1 MKTNKTIVGFSIVL
15 ALACL
20 FQLSFTWKAQGFEKE
35 AKAFAAKA
43 AEKGG
48 DSKEAYRRY
57 IDSLGNQEIYSVGI
71 AGFTYFECKQREINL
86 GLDLRGG
93 MNVILEVDKGAVV
106 KVLSNDS
113 KDRDLNRA
121 IDEANVAVR
130 DNGADF
136 IDAFVASF
144 KKNSP
149 SRNMAN
155 LFAKGN
161 KGVIQSNSSEGE
173 VVSYLKTETSSAVDR
188 VYEVVEKRINQ
199 SNVTQPTIQKI
210 DGGRI
215 SVELPG
221 VDNPRRMEELVEKSA
236 KLEFYEVYG
245 NDGQRRDGTR
255 ILNALYKA
263 SKMAAVDVP
272 VADTSTTD
280 STSTAVTAAS
290 NPVAAAPAVPNAV
303 NQGTSS
309 AAPAVADSPKVA
321 ENKKKEGKKDEAN
334 GSPLA
339 KVLKP
344 FGNDGP
350 GSSVAVVKKA
360 DRALLAKMLLDE
372 RYAAVLRL
380 ENAKVAYSAKPRDY
394 NADGKEAINSDEYFV
409 YFLKLDRD
417 GNAALSAEEDNII
430 SDARVNTSPTGEL
443 EVSMEMTSKAGTQWA
458 QVTGR
463 NIGKYI
469 AVVLDERVYSAPVV
483 NQKISGGNSQITGNF
498 DIREANDL
506 ANVLK
511 AGKLPAP
518 AKIVAS
524 EQVGASLGQDSIDR
538 GLNSLLFGF
547 ITTILFMV
555 LYYSRAGW
563 MAIVAVLGNVF
574 LIMGVL
580 ASMGAALTLPG
591 MAGII
596 LTVGMAVDANV
607 LIYERIKD
615 ELANG
620 KGIKTAIADGFKH
633 ALSAIV
639 DSNIT
644 TLLAGFILTF
654 AGAGPAYGF
663 AIILVI
669 GIFSSMF
676 TALFITRL
684 LLDRRAD
691 KGLEISFDAPW
702 NKNFLKNSNIDFVSN
717 RKKYYMISGFV
728 ILMGVVAFVMKG
740 GINTGI
746 DFKGGYSY
754 VVQFDASKKYQTED
768 IKVALDNALK
778 GSSNEVKTFGN
789 QGQFRLVTTYMIDAQ
804 GQEGRDSVRTAVLG
818 ALKGFKLAEGDPILS
833 SSKVGAA
840 IATSTRDKSAFL
852 VILTVVGIFLYI
864 VFRFRSVAYGMGA
877 TVALIHDVLVV
888 LSFFAILDGVVPF
901 PTDFDQN
908 LIAALLTLLGY
919 SINDTV
925 IVFDRI
931 REFLSSRR
939 VDRNDESL
947 INTAINDTLSRT
959 IITSATVFVVVLIL
973 FLFGGDALKGF
984 SLALLIGVIVGT
996 YSSICIATPIVV
1008 DFSSKKKQN
1017 Q

>member
-35 AKAFAAKA
+35 AKAFAAKVA
-43 AEKGG
+43 DKGG

-57 IDSLGNQEIYSVGI
+57 IDSLGNEEIYNVGL
-71 AGFTYFECKQREINL
+71 AGYTYFECKQREVNL

-106 KVLSNDS
+106 RVLSNDT
-113 KDRDLNRA
+113 KDKDLARA
-121 IDEANVAVR
+121 INEANTDVR
-130 DNGADF
+130 DKGSDF
-136 IDAFVASF
+136 VDAFVANF
-144 KKNSP
+144 KKNNP
-149 SRNMAN
+149 NRNLAN
-155 LFAKGN
+155 LFIKGN
-161 KGVIQSNSSEGE
+161 KSAIQSNSSEAE
-173 VVSYLKTETSSAVDR
+173 VVNFLRTETSSAVDR

-263 SKMAAVDVP
+263 SKMAPLAPKADAV
-272 VADTSTTD
+272 D
-280 STSTAVTAAS
+280 STSADSTAIAVATTPSPAAVAPATPADG
-290 NPVAAAPAVPNAV
+290 PVAV
-303 NQGTSS
+303 
-309 AAPAVADSPKVA
+309 DSPKVA
-321 ENKKKEGKKDEAN
+321 STDAKDKKDKKDEAN

-339 KVLKP
+339 KILRS

-350 GSSVAVVKKA
+350 GSAVAVVKKA
-360 DRALLAKMLLDE
+360 DRAMLTKMLEDE
-372 RYAAVLRL
+372 RFAAVLRL
-380 ENAKVAYSAKPRDY
+380 ESAKVAFSAKPRDY
-394 NADGKEAINSDEYFV
+394 EADGKEAVNSDEYFV

-417 GNAALSAEEDNII
+417 GNAALSAEEENII

-443 EVSMEMTSKAGTQWA
+443 EVSMEMTAKAGTQWA

-469 AVVLDERVYSAPVV
+469 AVVLDDRVYSAPVV

-524 EQVGASLGQDSIDR
+524 EQVGASLGQESITN

-547 ITTILFMV
+547 IATILFMI

-580 ASMGAALTLPG
+580 ASLGAALTLPG

-615 ELANG
+615 ELEIG
-620 KGIKTAIADGFKH
+620 KSLKSAIADGFKH
-633 ALSAIV
+633 ALSAII

-663 AIILVI
+663 AVILVI

-691 KGLEISFDAPW
+691 KGLEIKFDAPW
-702 NKNFLKNSNIDFVSN
+702 NKGFMKNSNIDFVAN
-717 RKKYYMISGFV
+717 RKKYYMVSALV
-728 ILMGVVAFVMKG
+728 IVAGIAAFVMKG
-740 GINTGI
+740 GISTGI
-746 DFKGGYSY
+746 DFKGGHAY
-754 VVQFDASKKYQTED
+754 VIQFDADKNYQTEA
-768 IKVALDNALK
+768 IKTALDNNLK
-778 GSSNEVKTFGN
+778 ESSNEVKTFGSK
-789 QGQFRLVTTYMIDAQ
+789 GQFRIVTTYMIDAE
-804 GQEGRDSVRTAVLG
+804 GQEARDSVRADVLG
-818 ALKGFKLAEGDPILS
+818 ALKGFEMTGEDPVLS
-833 SSKVGAA
+833 TSKVGAA

-877 TVALIHDVLVV
+877 TIALIHDVLVV
-888 LSFFAILDGVVPF
+888 LSMFAILDGVVPF
-901 PTDFDQN
+901 PTDFDQH

-931 REFLSSRR
+931 REFLTNNKGERSDAR
-939 VDRNDESL
+939 L
-947 INTAINDTLSRT
+947 INMAINSTLSRT
-959 IITSATVFVVVLIL
+959 IITAATVFMVVLIL

-984 SLALLIGVIVGT
+984 SLALLIGVVVGT

-1008 DFSSKKKQN
+1008 DFSSKKKQS
-1017 Q
+1017 

>member
-48 DSKEAYRRY
+48 DNKEAYRRY

-136 IDAFVASF
+136 VDAFVASF

-161 KGVIQSNSSEGE
+161 KGVIQSNSTEGE
-173 VVSYLKTETSSAVDR
+173 VLSYLKTETTSAVDR

-263 SKMAAVDVP
+263 SKMSAAPVTEVP
-272 VADTSTTD
+272 D
-280 STSTAVTAAS
+280 SAS
-290 NPVAAAPAVPNAV
+290 MDSGVVNAAAAPVA
-303 NQGTSS
+303 S
-309 AAPAVADSPKVA
+309 ATPATTTTAAVADSPKVA
-321 ENKKKEGKKDEAN
+321 DNKKKDDKKNEAN

-339 KVLKP
+339 KVLKS

-350 GSSVAVVKKA
+350 GSAIAVVKKA
-360 DRALLAKMLLDE
+360 DRAVLGKMFEDE
-372 RYAAVLRL
+372 RYAAVLRI
-380 ENAKVAYSAKPRDY
+380 ENAKVAYSAKPRDF
-394 NADGKEAINSDEYFV
+394 NADGKEAVNSDEYFV

-417 GNAALSAEEDNII
+417 GNAALSAEDDNII

-615 ELANG
+615 ELAAG
-620 KGIKTAIADGFKH
+620 KGMKTAIADGFKH
-633 ALSAIV
+633 AMSAIV

-702 NKNFLKNSNIDFVSN
+702 NKSFLKNSNIDFVSN
-717 RKKYYMISGFV
+717 RKKYYMASGFV
-728 ILMGVVAFVMKG
+728 ILVGLIAFISKG

-768 IKVALDNALK
+768 IKVALDNAMK

-804 GQEGRDSVRTAVLG
+804 GQEGRDSVRTAVLT
-818 ALKGFKLAEGDPILS
+818 ALKGFKLADGDPILS

-931 REFLSSRR
+931 REFLSSKR
-939 VDRNDESL
+939 VDRNDEAL

-984 SLALLIGVIVGT
+984 SLALLIGVVVGT

-1008 DFSSKKKQN
+1008 DFSSKKKQI

>member
-35 AKAFAAKA
+35 AKAFAAKVA
-43 AEKGG
+43 DKGG

-57 IDSLGNQEIYSVGI
+57 IDSLGNEEIYSVGL
-71 AGFTYFECKQREINL
+71 AGYTYFECKQREVNL

-106 KVLSNDS
+106 RVLSNDT
-113 KDRDLNRA
+113 KDKDLARA
-121 IDEANVAVR
+121 IEQANTDVR
-130 DNGADF
+130 DKGSDF
-136 IDAFVASF
+136 VDAFVANF
-144 KKNSP
+144 KKNNP
-149 SRNMAN
+149 NRNLAN
-155 LFAKGN
+155 LFIKGN
-161 KGVIQSNSSEGE
+161 KSAIQSNSSEAE
-173 VVSYLKTETSSAVDR
+173 VVNFLRTETSSAVDR

-263 SKMAAVDVP
+263 SKMAPLAPKADAV
-272 VADTSTTD
+272 D
-280 STSTAVTAAS
+280 STSADSTAIAVATTPSPAAVTPATPADG
-290 NPVAAAPAVPNAV
+290 PVAV
-303 NQGTSS
+303 
-309 AAPAVADSPKVA
+309 DSPKVA
-321 ENKKKEGKKDEAN
+321 STDAKDKKDKKDEAN

-339 KVLKP
+339 KILRS

-350 GSSVAVVKKA
+350 GSAVAVVKKA
-360 DRALLAKMLLDE
+360 DRAMLTKMLEDE
-372 RYAAVLRL
+372 RFAAVLRL
-380 ENAKVAYSAKPRDY
+380 ESAKVAFSAKPRDY
-394 NADGKEAINSDEYFV
+394 EADGKEAVNSDEYFV

-417 GNAALSAEEDNII
+417 GNAALSAEEENII

-443 EVSMEMTSKAGTQWA
+443 EVSMEMTAKAGTQWA

-469 AVVLDERVYSAPVV
+469 AVVLDDRVYSAPVV

-524 EQVGASLGQDSIDR
+524 EQVGASLGQESITN

-547 ITTILFMV
+547 IATILFMI

-580 ASMGAALTLPG
+580 ASLGAALTLPG

-615 ELANG
+615 ELENG
-620 KGIKTAIADGFKH
+620 KSLKSAIADGFKH
-633 ALSAIV
+633 ALSAII

-663 AIILVI
+663 AVILVI

-691 KGLEISFDAPW
+691 KGLEIKFDAPW
-702 NKNFLKNSNIDFVSN
+702 NKGFMKNSNIDFVAN
-717 RKKYYMISGFV
+717 RKKYYMVSALV
-728 ILMGVVAFVMKG
+728 IVAGIAAFVMKG
-740 GINTGI
+740 GISTGI
-746 DFKGGYSY
+746 DFKGGHAY
-754 VVQFDASKKYQTED
+754 VIQFDADKNYQTEA
-768 IKVALDNALK
+768 IKTALDNNLK
-778 GSSNEVKTFGN
+778 ESSNEVKTFGSK
-789 QGQFRLVTTYMIDAQ
+789 GQFRIVTTYMIDAE
-804 GQEGRDSVRTAVLG
+804 GQEARDSVRADVLG
-818 ALKGFKLAEGDPILS
+818 ALKGFEMTGEDPVLS
-833 SSKVGAA
+833 TSKVGAA

-877 TVALIHDVLVV
+877 TIALIHDVLVV
-888 LSFFAILDGVVPF
+888 LSMFAILDGVVPF
-901 PTDFDQN
+901 PTDFDQH

-931 REFLSSRR
+931 REFLTNNKGERSDAR
-939 VDRNDESL
+939 L
-947 INTAINDTLSRT
+947 INLAINDTLSRT

-984 SLALLIGVIVGT
+984 SLALLIGVVVGT

-1008 DFSSKKKQN
+1008 DFSTKKKQS
-1017 Q
+1017 

>member
-48 DSKEAYRRY
+48 DNKEAYRRY

-136 IDAFVASF
+136 VDAFVASF

-173 VVSYLKTETSSAVDR
+173 VLNYLKTETTSAVDR

-263 SKMAAVDVP
+263 SKMSAAPVTEVP
-272 VADTSTTD
+272 D
-280 STSTAVTAAS
+280 SAS
-290 NPVAAAPAVPNAV
+290 MDSGIVNAAAPVA
-303 NQGTSS
+303 S
-309 AAPAVADSPKVA
+309 ATPATTATAAVADSPKVA
-321 ENKKKEGKKDEAN
+321 DNKKKDDKKNEAN

-339 KVLKP
+339 KLLKS

-350 GSSVAVVKKA
+350 GSAIAVVKKA
-360 DRALLAKMLLDE
+360 DRAVLGKMLEDE
-372 RYAAVLRL
+372 RYAAVLRI
-380 ENAKVAYSAKPRDY
+380 ENAKVAYSAKPRDF
-394 NADGKEAINSDEYFV
+394 NADGKEAVNSDEYFV

-417 GNAALSAEEDNII
+417 GNAALSAEDDNII

-615 ELANG
+615 ELAAG
-620 KGIKTAIADGFKH
+620 KGMKTAIADGFKH
-633 ALSAIV
+633 AMSAIV

-702 NKNFLKNSNIDFVSN
+702 NKSFLKNSNIDFVSN
-717 RKKYYMISGFV
+717 RKKYYMASGFV
-728 ILMGVVAFVMKG
+728 ILVGLIAFISKG

-768 IKVALDNALK
+768 IKVALDNAMK

-804 GQEGRDSVRTAVLG
+804 GQEGRDSVRTAVLT
-818 ALKGFKLAEGDPILS
+818 ALKGFKLADGDPILS

-931 REFLSSRR
+931 REFLTSKR
-939 VDRNDESL
+939 VDRNDEAL

-984 SLALLIGVIVGT
+984 SLALLIGVVVGT

-1008 DFSSKKKQN
+1008 DFSSKKKQI

>member
-48 DSKEAYRRY
+48 DNKEAYRRY

-136 IDAFVASF
+136 VDAFVASF

-161 KGVIQSNSSEGE
+161 KGVIQSNSTEGE
-173 VVSYLKTETSSAVDR
+173 VLTYLKTETTSAVDR

-263 SKMAAVDVP
+263 SKMSAAPVTEVP
-272 VADTSTTD
+272 D
-280 STSTAVTAAS
+280 SAS
-290 NPVAAAPAVPNAV
+290 MDSGVVNAAAAPVA
-303 NQGTSS
+303 S
-309 AAPAVADSPKVA
+309 ATPATTTTAAVADSPKVA
-321 ENKKKEGKKDEAN
+321 DNKKKDDKKNEAN

-339 KVLKP
+339 KLLKS

-350 GSSVAVVKKA
+350 GSAIAVVKKA
-360 DRALLAKMLLDE
+360 DRAVLGKMLEDE
-372 RYAAVLRL
+372 RYAAVLRI
-380 ENAKVAYSAKPRDY
+380 ENAKVAYSAKPRDF
-394 NADGKEAINSDEYFV
+394 NADGKEAVNSDEYFV

-417 GNAALSAEEDNII
+417 GNAALSAEDDNII

-538 GLNSLLFGF
+538 GLNSLLLGF

-615 ELANG
+615 ELAAG
-620 KGIKTAIADGFKH
+620 KGMKTAIADGFKH
-633 ALSAIV
+633 AMSAIV

-691 KGLEISFDAPW
+691 KGLDISFDAPW
-702 NKNFLKNSNIDFVSN
+702 NKSFLKNSNIDFVSN
-717 RKKYYMISGFV
+717 RKKYYMASGFI
-728 ILMGVVAFVMKG
+728 ILVGLIAFISKG

-768 IKVALDNALK
+768 IKVALDNAMK

-789 QGQFRLVTTYMIDAQ
+789 QGQFRLVTTYMIEAE
-804 GQEGRDSVRTAVLG
+804 GQEGRDSVRTAVLT
-818 ALKGFKLAEGDPILS
+818 ALKGFKLADGDPILS

-864 VFRFRSVAYGMGA
+864 VFRFRSIAYGMGA

-931 REFLSSRR
+931 REFLTSKR
-939 VDRNDESL
+939 VDRNDEAL

-984 SLALLIGVIVGT
+984 SLALLIGVVVGT

-1008 DFSSKKKQN
+1008 DFSSKKKQI

>member
-48 DSKEAYRRY
+48 DNKEAYRRY

-130 DNGADF
+130 DKGADF
-136 IDAFVASF
+136 VDAFVASF

-173 VVSYLKTETSSAVDR
+173 VISYLKTETTSAVDR

-263 SKMAAVDVP
+263 SKMSAADVV
-272 VADTSTTD
+272 VAQD
-280 STSTAVTAAS
+280 TAVNDTAAATS
-290 NPVAAAPAVPNAV
+290 MAAPATAV
-303 NQGTSS
+303 ATNP
-309 AAPAVADSPKVA
+309 AAAATTVADSPKVA
-321 ENKKKEGKKDEAN
+321 DSKKKESKKDEAN

-339 KVLKP
+339 KVLKS

-350 GSSVAVVKKA
+350 GSAVAVVKKA

-380 ENAKVAYSAKPRDY
+380 ENAKVAYSAKPRDF
-394 NADGKEAINSDEYFV
+394 NADGKEAVNSDEFFV

-417 GNAALSAEEDNII
+417 GNAALSAEDDNII

-518 AKIVAS
+518 ARIVAS

-615 ELANG
+615 ELAAG
-620 KGIKTAIADGFKH
+620 KGMKTAIADGFKN
-633 ALSAIV
+633 AMSAIV

-702 NKNFLKNSNIDFVSN
+702 NKSFLKNSNIDFVSN

-728 ILMGVVAFVMKG
+728 ILMGLVAFITKS

-754 VVQFDASKKYQTED
+754 VVQFDAAKKYQTED

-789 QGQFRLVTTYMIDAQ
+789 QGQFRLVTTYMIDAE
-804 GQEGRDSVRTAVLG
+804 GQEGRDSVRTAVLS
-818 ALKGFKLAEGDPILS
+818 ALKGFNLAEGDPILS

-877 TVALIHDVLVV
+877 TIALIHDVLVV
-888 LSFFAILDGVVPF
+888 LSFFAILDGFVPF

-931 REFLSSRR
+931 REFLASRR
-939 VDRNDESL
+939 VDRNDETL

-1008 DFSSKKKQN
+1008 DFSSKKKQI

>member
-35 AKAFAAKA
+35 AKAFAAKVA
-43 AEKGG
+43 DKGG

-57 IDSLGNQEIYSVGI
+57 IDSLGNEEIYSVGL
-71 AGFTYFECKQREINL
+71 AGYTYFECKQREVNL

-106 KVLSNDS
+106 RVLSNDT
-113 KDRDLNRA
+113 KDKDLARA
-121 IDEANVAVR
+121 IEQANTDVR
-130 DNGADF
+130 DKGSDF
-136 IDAFVASF
+136 VDAFVANF
-144 KKNSP
+144 KKNNP
-149 SRNMAN
+149 NRNLAN
-155 LFAKGN
+155 LFIKGN
-161 KGVIQSNSSEGE
+161 KSAIQSNSSEAE
-173 VVSYLKTETSSAVDR
+173 VVNFLRTETSSAVDR

-263 SKMAAVDVP
+263 SKMAPLAPKADAVD
-272 VADTSTTD
+272 STLTD
-280 STSTAVTAAS
+280 STAIAVATTPSPAVVTPATPADG
-290 NPVAAAPAVPNAV
+290 PVAV
-303 NQGTSS
+303 
-309 AAPAVADSPKVA
+309 DSPKVA
-321 ENKKKEGKKDEAN
+321 STDAKDKKDKKDEAN

-339 KVLKP
+339 KILRS

-350 GSSVAVVKKA
+350 GSAVAVVKKA
-360 DRALLAKMLLDE
+360 DRAMLTKMLEDE
-372 RYAAVLRL
+372 RFAAVLRL
-380 ENAKVAYSAKPRDY
+380 ESAKVAFSAKPRDY
-394 NADGKEAINSDEYFV
+394 EADGKEAVNSDEYFV

-417 GNAALSAEEDNII
+417 GNAALSAEEENII

-443 EVSMEMTSKAGTQWA
+443 EVSMEMTAKAGTQWA

-469 AVVLDERVYSAPVV
+469 AVVLDDRVYSAPVV

-524 EQVGASLGQDSIDR
+524 EQVGASLGQESITN

-547 ITTILFMV
+547 IATILFMI

-580 ASMGAALTLPG
+580 ASLGAALTLPG

-615 ELANG
+615 ELENG
-620 KGIKTAIADGFKH
+620 KSLKSAIADGFKN
-633 ALSAIV
+633 ALSAII

-663 AIILVI
+663 AVILVI

-691 KGLEISFDAPW
+691 KGLEIKFDAPW
-702 NKNFLKNSNIDFVSN
+702 NKGFMKNSNIDFVAN
-717 RKKYYMISGFV
+717 RKKYYMVSALV
-728 ILMGVVAFVMKG
+728 IVAGIAAFVMKG
-740 GINTGI
+740 GISTGI
-746 DFKGGYSY
+746 DFKGGHAY
-754 VVQFDASKKYQTED
+754 VIQFDADKNYQTEA
-768 IKVALDNALK
+768 IKTALDNNLK
-778 GSSNEVKTFGN
+778 ESSNEVKTFGSK
-789 QGQFRLVTTYMIDAQ
+789 GQFRIVTTYMIDAE
-804 GQEGRDSVRTAVLG
+804 GQEARDSVRADVLG
-818 ALKGFKLAEGDPILS
+818 ALKGFEMTGEDPVLS
-833 SSKVGAA
+833 TSKVGAA

-877 TVALIHDVLVV
+877 TIALIHDVLVV
-888 LSFFAILDGVVPF
+888 LSMFAILDGVVPF
-901 PTDFDQN
+901 PTDFDQH

-931 REFLSSRR
+931 REFLTNNKGERSDAR
-939 VDRNDESL
+939 L
-947 INTAINDTLSRT
+947 INLAINDTLSRT

-984 SLALLIGVIVGT
+984 SLALLIGVVVGT

-1008 DFSSKKKQN
+1008 DFSSKKKQS
-1017 Q
+1017 

>member
-1 MKTNKTIVGFSIVL
+1 MKTNKTVVGFSIVL

-35 AKAFAAKA
+35 AKAFAAKVA
-43 AEKGG
+43 DKGG

-57 IDSLGNQEIYSVGI
+57 IDSLGNDEIYNVGL
-71 AGFTYFECKQREINL
+71 AAYTYFECKQREVNL

-106 KVLSNDS
+106 RVLSNDT
-113 KDRDLNRA
+113 KDKELNRA
-121 IDEANVAVR
+121 IDAANVDVR
-130 DNGADF
+130 DQGADF
-136 IDAFVASF
+136 VDAFVSNF
-144 KKNSP
+144 KKISP
-149 SRNMAN
+149 SRNLAN
-155 LFAKGN
+155 LFIKGN
-161 KGVIQSNSSEGE
+161 KSSIQSNSSEAE
-173 VVSYLKTETSSAVDR
+173 VVNYLRTETTSAVDR
-188 VYEVVEKRINQ
+188 VYEVIEKRINQ

-263 SKMAAVDVP
+263 SKMAAIAPAVVQ
-272 VADTSTTD
+272 DTTVID
-280 STSTAVTAAS
+280 STAVANTTNVVATDAAAAA
-290 NPVAAAPAVPNAV
+290 PVAATTAV
-303 NQGTSS
+303 
-309 AAPAVADSPKVA
+309 DSPKVA
-321 ENKKKEGKKDEAN
+321 DAKKKDTKKDEAN

-339 KVLKP
+339 KVLKS

-350 GSSVAVVKKA
+350 GSAVAVVKKA
-360 DRALLAKMLLDE
+360 DRAMLTKMLEDE
-372 RYAAVLRL
+372 RYAGVLRM
-380 ENAKVAYSAKPRDY
+380 ESAKVAFSAKPRDY
-394 NADGKEAINSDEYFV
+394 EADGKEAANSDEFFV
-409 YFLKLDRD
+409 YFLKLDREE
-417 GNAALSAEEDNII
+417 NAALSAEDENII

-443 EVSMEMTSKAGTQWA
+443 EVSMEMTAKAGTQWA

-469 AVVLDERVYSAPVV
+469 AVVLDDRVYSAPVV
-483 NQKISGGNSQITGNF
+483 NQKISGGNSQISGNF

-524 EQVGASLGQDSIDR
+524 EQVGASLGQESISN

-547 ITTILFMV
+547 IATILFMI

-580 ASMGAALTLPG
+580 ASLGAALTLPG

-615 ELANG
+615 ELENG
-620 KGIKTAIADGFKH
+620 KGLKTAIADGFKH
-633 ALSAIV
+633 ALSAII

-663 AIILVI
+663 AVILVI

-676 TALFITRL
+676 TALFVTRL

-691 KGLEISFDAPW
+691 KGLEIKFDAPW
-702 NKNFLKNSNIDFVSN
+702 NKGFMKNSNIDFVGN
-717 RKKYYMISGFV
+717 RKKYYIASALV
-728 ILMGVVAFVMKG
+728 IVAGLVAFISKG
-740 GINTGI
+740 GISTGI
-746 DFKGGYSY
+746 DFKGGHSY
-754 VVQFDASKKYQTED
+754 VIQFDAAKNYQTEAV
-768 IKVALDNALK
+768 KTALDNNLK
-778 GSSNEVKTFGN
+778 ESSNEVKTFGSK
-789 QGQFRLVTTYMIDAQ
+789 GQFRIVTTYMIDAE
-804 GQEGRDSVRTAVLG
+804 GQEGRDSVRAAVLSS
-818 ALKGFKLAEGDPILS
+818 LKGFELVGEDPVLS

-840 IATSTRDKSAFL
+840 IATSTRDKSGFL

-877 TVALIHDVLVV
+877 TIALIHDVLVV
-888 LSFFAILDGVVPF
+888 LSMFAILDGVVPF
-901 PTDFDQN
+901 PTDFDQH

-931 REFLSSRR
+931 REFLTNNKAERS
-939 VDRNDESL
+939 DAKL
-947 INTAINDTLSRT
+947 INLAINDTLSRT

-984 SLALLIGVIVGT
+984 SLALLIGVVVGT

-1008 DFSSKKKQN
+1008 DFSSKKKQS
-1017 Q
+1017 

>member
-48 DSKEAYRRY
+48 DNKEAYRRY

-130 DNGADF
+130 DKGADF
-136 IDAFVASF
+136 VDAFVASF

-173 VVSYLKTETSSAVDR
+173 VISYLKTETTSAVDR

-263 SKMAAVDVP
+263 SKMSAADVV
-272 VADTSTTD
+272 VAQDTALND
-280 STSTAVTAAS
+280 TAAATS
-290 NPVAAAPAVPNAV
+290 MAAPATAV
-303 NQGTSS
+303 ATTP
-309 AAPAVADSPKVA
+309 AAAATTVADSPKVA
-321 ENKKKEGKKDEAN
+321 DSKKKESKKDEAN

-339 KVLKP
+339 KVLKS

-350 GSSVAVVKKA
+350 GSAVAVVKKA

-380 ENAKVAYSAKPRDY
+380 ENAKVAYSAKPRDF
-394 NADGKEAINSDEYFV
+394 NADGKEAVNSDEFFV

-417 GNAALSAEEDNII
+417 GNAALSAEDDNII

-518 AKIVAS
+518 ARIVAS

-620 KGIKTAIADGFKH
+620 KGMKTAIADGFKH
-633 ALSAIV
+633 AMSAIV

-702 NKNFLKNSNIDFVSN
+702 NKSFLKNSNIDFVSN

-728 ILMGVVAFVMKG
+728 ILMGLVAFITKG

-754 VVQFDASKKYQTED
+754 VVQFDAAKKYQTED

-789 QGQFRLVTTYMIDAQ
+789 QGQFRLVTTYMIDAE
-804 GQEGRDSVRTAVLG
+804 GQEGRDSVRTAVLS
-818 ALKGFKLAEGDPILS
+818 ALKGFNLAEGDPILS

-877 TVALIHDVLVV
+877 TIALIHDVLVV
-888 LSFFAILDGVVPF
+888 LSFFAILDGFVPF

-931 REFLSSRR
+931 REFLASRR
-939 VDRNDESL
+939 VDRNDETL

-1008 DFSSKKKQN
+1008 DFSSKKKQI

>member
-1 MKTNKTIVGFSIVL
+1 MKTNKTVVGFSIVL

-35 AKAFAAKA
+35 AKAFAAKVA
-43 AEKGG
+43 DKGG

-57 IDSLGNQEIYSVGI
+57 IDSLGNDEIYNVGL
-71 AGFTYFECKQREINL
+71 AAYTYFECKQREVNL

-106 KVLSNDS
+106 RVLSNDT
-113 KDRDLNRA
+113 KDKELNRA
-121 IDEANVAVR
+121 IDAANVDVR
-130 DNGADF
+130 DQGADF
-136 IDAFVASF
+136 VDAFVSNF
-144 KKNSP
+144 KKISP
-149 SRNMAN
+149 SRNLAN
-155 LFAKGN
+155 LFIKGN
-161 KGVIQSNSSEGE
+161 KSSIQSNSSEAE
-173 VVSYLKTETSSAVDR
+173 VVNYLRTETTSAVDR
-188 VYEVVEKRINQ
+188 VYEVIEKRINQ

-263 SKMAAVDVP
+263 SKMATIAPAVEQ
-272 VADTSTTD
+272 DTTVID
-280 STSTAVTAAS
+280 STAVANATNVVATDAAAAA
-290 NPVAAAPAVPNAV
+290 PVAATTAV
-303 NQGTSS
+303 
-309 AAPAVADSPKVA
+309 DSPKVA
-321 ENKKKEGKKDEAN
+321 DAKKKDTKKDEAN

-339 KVLKP
+339 KVLKS

-350 GSSVAVVKKA
+350 GSAVAVVKKA
-360 DRALLAKMLLDE
+360 DRAMLTKMLEDE
-372 RYAAVLRL
+372 RYAGVLRM
-380 ENAKVAYSAKPRDY
+380 ESAKVAFSAKPRDY
-394 NADGKEAINSDEYFV
+394 EADGKEAANSDEFFV
-409 YFLKLDRD
+409 YFLKLDREE
-417 GNAALSAEEDNII
+417 NAALSAEDENII

-443 EVSMEMTSKAGTQWA
+443 EVSMEMTAKAGTQWA

-469 AVVLDERVYSAPVV
+469 AVVLDDRVYSAPVV
-483 NQKISGGNSQITGNF
+483 NQKISGGNSQISGNF

-524 EQVGASLGQDSIDR
+524 EQVGASLGQESISN

-547 ITTILFMV
+547 IATILFMI

-580 ASMGAALTLPG
+580 ASLGAALTLPG

-615 ELANG
+615 ELENG
-620 KGIKTAIADGFKH
+620 KGLKTAIADGFKH
-633 ALSAIV
+633 ALSAII

-663 AIILVI
+663 AVILVI

-691 KGLEISFDAPW
+691 KGLEIKFDAPW
-702 NKNFLKNSNIDFVSN
+702 NKGFMKNSNIDFVGN
-717 RKKYYMISGFV
+717 RKKYYIASALV
-728 ILMGVVAFVMKG
+728 IVAGLVAFIAKG
-740 GINTGI
+740 GISTGI
-746 DFKGGYSY
+746 DFKGGHAY
-754 VVQFDASKKYQTED
+754 VIQFDAAKNYQTEAV
-768 IKVALDNALK
+768 KTALDNNLK
-778 GSSNEVKTFGN
+778 ESSNEVKTFGSK
-789 QGQFRLVTTYMIDAQ
+789 GQFRIVTTYMIDAE
-804 GQEGRDSVRTAVLG
+804 GQEGRDSVRAAVLSS
-818 ALKGFKLAEGDPILS
+818 LKGFELVGEDPVLS

-840 IATSTRDKSAFL
+840 IATSTRDKSGFL

-877 TVALIHDVLVV
+877 TIALIHDVLVV
-888 LSFFAILDGVVPF
+888 LSMFAILDGVVPF
-901 PTDFDQN
+901 PTDFDQH

-931 REFLSSRR
+931 REFLTNNKAERS
-939 VDRNDESL
+939 DAKL
-947 INTAINDTLSRT
+947 INLAINDTLSRT

-984 SLALLIGVIVGT
+984 SLALLIGVVVGT

-1008 DFSSKKKQN
+1008 DFSSKKKQS
-1017 Q
+1017 

>member
-1 MKTNKTIVGFSIVL
+1 MKTNKTVVGFSIVL

-35 AKAFAAKA
+35 AKAFAAKVA
-43 AEKGG
+43 DKGG

-57 IDSLGNQEIYSVGI
+57 IDSLGNDEIYNVGL
-71 AGFTYFECKQREINL
+71 AAYTYFECKQREVNL

-106 KVLSNDS
+106 RVLSNDT
-113 KDRDLNRA
+113 KDKELNRA
-121 IDEANVAVR
+121 IDAANVDVR
-130 DNGADF
+130 DQGADF
-136 IDAFVASF
+136 VDAFVSNF
-144 KKNSP
+144 KKISP
-149 SRNMAN
+149 SRNLAN
-155 LFAKGN
+155 LFIKGN
-161 KGVIQSNSSEGE
+161 KSSIQSNSSEAE
-173 VVSYLKTETSSAVDR
+173 VVNYLRTETTSAVDR
-188 VYEVVEKRINQ
+188 VYEVIEKRINQ

-263 SKMAAVDVP
+263 SKMAAIAPAVVQ
-272 VADTSTTD
+272 DTTVID
-280 STSTAVTAAS
+280 STAVANATNVVATDAAAAA
-290 NPVAAAPAVPNAV
+290 PVAATTAV
-303 NQGTSS
+303 
-309 AAPAVADSPKVA
+309 DSPKVA
-321 ENKKKEGKKDEAN
+321 DAKKKDTKKDEAN

-339 KVLKP
+339 KVLKS

-350 GSSVAVVKKA
+350 GSAVAVVKKA
-360 DRALLAKMLLDE
+360 DRAMLTKMLEDE
-372 RYAAVLRL
+372 RYAGVLRM
-380 ENAKVAYSAKPRDY
+380 ESAKVAFSAKPRDY
-394 NADGKEAINSDEYFV
+394 EADGKEAANSDEFFV

-417 GNAALSAEEDNII
+417 GNAALSAEDENII

-443 EVSMEMTSKAGTQWA
+443 EVSMEMTAKAGTQWA

-469 AVVLDERVYSAPVV
+469 AVVLDDRVYSAPVV
-483 NQKISGGNSQITGNF
+483 NQKISGGNSQISGNF

-524 EQVGASLGQDSIDR
+524 EQVGASLGQESISN

-547 ITTILFMV
+547 IATILFMI

-580 ASMGAALTLPG
+580 ASLGAALTLPG

-615 ELANG
+615 ELENG
-620 KGIKTAIADGFKH
+620 KGLKTAIADGFKH
-633 ALSAIV
+633 ALSAII

-663 AIILVI
+663 AVILVI

-676 TALFITRL
+676 TALFVTRL

-691 KGLEISFDAPW
+691 KGLEIKFDAPW
-702 NKNFLKNSNIDFVSN
+702 NKGFMKNSNIDFVGN
-717 RKKYYMISGFV
+717 RKKYYIASALV
-728 ILMGVVAFVMKG
+728 IVAGLVAFISKG
-740 GINTGI
+740 GISTGI
-746 DFKGGYSY
+746 DFKGGHSY
-754 VVQFDASKKYQTED
+754 VIQFDAAKNYQTEAV
-768 IKVALDNALK
+768 KTALDNNLK
-778 GSSNEVKTFGN
+778 ESSNEVKTFGSK
-789 QGQFRLVTTYMIDAQ
+789 GQFRIVTTYMIDAE
-804 GQEGRDSVRTAVLG
+804 GQEGRDSVRAAVLSS
-818 ALKGFKLAEGDPILS
+818 LKGFELVGEDPVLS

-840 IATSTRDKSAFL
+840 IATSTRDKSGFL

-877 TVALIHDVLVV
+877 TIALIHDVLVV
-888 LSFFAILDGVVPF
+888 LSMFAILDGVVPF
-901 PTDFDQN
+901 PTDFDQH

-931 REFLSSRR
+931 REFLTNNKAERS
-939 VDRNDESL
+939 DAKL
-947 INTAINDTLSRT
+947 INLAINDTLSRT

-984 SLALLIGVIVGT
+984 SLALLIGVVVGT

-1008 DFSSKKKQN
+1008 DFSTKKKQS
-1017 Q
+1017 

>member
-1 MKTNKTIVGFSIVL
+1 MKTNKTVVGFSIVL

-35 AKAFAAKA
+35 AKAFAAKVA
-43 AEKGG
+43 DKGG

-57 IDSLGNQEIYSVGI
+57 IDSLGNDEIYNVGL
-71 AGFTYFECKQREINL
+71 AAYTYFECKQREVNL

-106 KVLSNDS
+106 RVLSNDT
-113 KDRDLNRA
+113 KDKELNRA
-121 IDEANVAVR
+121 IDAANVDVR
-130 DNGADF
+130 DQGADF
-136 IDAFVASF
+136 VDAFVSNF
-144 KKNSP
+144 KKISP
-149 SRNMAN
+149 SRNLAN
-155 LFAKGN
+155 LFIKGN
-161 KGVIQSNSSEGE
+161 KSSIQSNSSEAE
-173 VVSYLKTETSSAVDR
+173 VVNYLRTETTSAVDR
-188 VYEVVEKRINQ
+188 VYEVIEKRINQ

-263 SKMAAVDVP
+263 SKMAAIAPAVVQ
-272 VADTSTTD
+272 DTTAID
-280 STSTAVTAAS
+280 STAVANTTNVVATDAAAAA
-290 NPVAAAPAVPNAV
+290 PVAATTAV
-303 NQGTSS
+303 
-309 AAPAVADSPKVA
+309 DSPKVA
-321 ENKKKEGKKDEAN
+321 DAKKKDTKKDEAN

-339 KVLKP
+339 KVLKS

-350 GSSVAVVKKA
+350 GSAVAVVKKA
-360 DRALLAKMLLDE
+360 DRAMLTKMLEDE
-372 RYAAVLRL
+372 RYAGVLRM
-380 ENAKVAYSAKPRDY
+380 ESAKVAFSAKPRDY
-394 NADGKEAINSDEYFV
+394 EADGKEAANSDEFFV
-409 YFLKLDRD
+409 YFLKLDREE
-417 GNAALSAEEDNII
+417 NAALSAEDENII

-443 EVSMEMTSKAGTQWA
+443 EVSMEMTAKAGTQWA

-469 AVVLDERVYSAPVV
+469 AVVLDDRVYSAPVV
-483 NQKISGGNSQITGNF
+483 NQKISGGNSQISGNF

-524 EQVGASLGQDSIDR
+524 EQVGASLGQESISN

-547 ITTILFMV
+547 IATILFMI

-580 ASMGAALTLPG
+580 ASLGAALTLPG

-615 ELANG
+615 ELENG
-620 KGIKTAIADGFKH
+620 KGLKTAIADGFKH
-633 ALSAIV
+633 ALSAII

-663 AIILVI
+663 AVILVI

-676 TALFITRL
+676 TALFVTRL

-691 KGLEISFDAPW
+691 KGLEIKFDAPW
-702 NKNFLKNSNIDFVSN
+702 NKGFMKNSNIDFVGN
-717 RKKYYMISGFV
+717 RKKYYIASALV
-728 ILMGVVAFVMKG
+728 IVAGLVAFIAKG
-740 GINTGI
+740 GISTGI
-746 DFKGGYSY
+746 DFKGGHAY
-754 VVQFDASKKYQTED
+754 VIQFDAAKNYQTEAV
-768 IKVALDNALK
+768 KTALDNNLK
-778 GSSNEVKTFGN
+778 ESSNEVKTFGSK
-789 QGQFRLVTTYMIDAQ
+789 GQFRIVTTYMIDAE
-804 GQEGRDSVRTAVLG
+804 GQEGRDSVRAAVLSS
-818 ALKGFKLAEGDPILS
+818 LKGFELVGEDPVLS

-840 IATSTRDKSAFL
+840 IATSTRDKSGFL

-877 TVALIHDVLVV
+877 TIALIHDVLVV
-888 LSFFAILDGVVPF
+888 LSMFAILDGVVPF
-901 PTDFDQN
+901 PTDFDQH

-931 REFLSSRR
+931 REFLTNNKAERS
-939 VDRNDESL
+939 DAKL
-947 INTAINDTLSRT
+947 INLAINDTLSRT

-984 SLALLIGVIVGT
+984 SLALLIGVVVGT

-1008 DFSSKKKQN
+1008 DFSSKKKQS
-1017 Q
+1017 

>member
-1 MKTNKTIVGFSIVL
+1 MKTNKTVVGFSIVL

-35 AKAFAAKA
+35 AKAFAAKVA
-43 AEKGG
+43 DKGG

-57 IDSLGNQEIYSVGI
+57 IDSLGNDEIYNVGL
-71 AGFTYFECKQREINL
+71 AAYTYFECKQREVNL

-106 KVLSNDS
+106 RVLSNDT
-113 KDRDLNRA
+113 KDKELNRA
-121 IDEANVAVR
+121 IDAANADVR
-130 DNGADF
+130 DQGADF
-136 IDAFVASF
+136 VDAFVSNF
-144 KKNSP
+144 KKISP
-149 SRNMAN
+149 SRNLAN
-155 LFAKGN
+155 LFIKGN
-161 KGVIQSNSSEGE
+161 KSSIQSNSSEAE
-173 VVSYLKTETSSAVDR
+173 VVNYLRTETTSAVDR
-188 VYEVVEKRINQ
+188 VYEVIEKRINQ

-263 SKMAAVDVP
+263 SKMAAIAPAVEQ
-272 VADTSTTD
+272 DTTAID
-280 STSTAVTAAS
+280 STAVANTTNVVATDAAAAA
-290 NPVAAAPAVPNAV
+290 PVAATTAV
-303 NQGTSS
+303 
-309 AAPAVADSPKVA
+309 DSPKVA
-321 ENKKKEGKKDEAN
+321 DAKKKDTKKDEAN

-339 KVLKP
+339 KVLKS

-350 GSSVAVVKKA
+350 GSAVAVVKKA
-360 DRALLAKMLLDE
+360 DRAMLTKMLEDE
-372 RYAAVLRL
+372 RYAGVLRM
-380 ENAKVAYSAKPRDY
+380 ESAKVAFSAKPRDY
-394 NADGKEAINSDEYFV
+394 EADGKEAANSDEFFV
-409 YFLKLDRD
+409 YFLKLDREE
-417 GNAALSAEEDNII
+417 NAALSAEDENII

-443 EVSMEMTSKAGTQWA
+443 EVSMEMTAKAGTQWA

-469 AVVLDERVYSAPVV
+469 AVVLDDRVYSAPVV
-483 NQKISGGNSQITGNF
+483 NQKISGGNSQISGNF

-524 EQVGASLGQDSIDR
+524 EQVGASLGQESISN

-547 ITTILFMV
+547 IATILFMI

-580 ASMGAALTLPG
+580 ASLGAALTLPG

-615 ELANG
+615 ELENG
-620 KGIKTAIADGFKH
+620 KGLKTAIADGFKH
-633 ALSAIV
+633 ALSAII

-663 AIILVI
+663 AVILVI

-676 TALFITRL
+676 TALFVTRL

-691 KGLEISFDAPW
+691 KGLEIKFDAPW
-702 NKNFLKNSNIDFVSN
+702 NKGFMKNSNIDFVGN
-717 RKKYYMISGFV
+717 RKKYYIASALV
-728 ILMGVVAFVMKG
+728 IVAGLVAFISKG
-740 GINTGI
+740 GISTGI
-746 DFKGGYSY
+746 DFKGGHSY
-754 VVQFDASKKYQTED
+754 VIQFDAAKNYQTEAV
-768 IKVALDNALK
+768 KTALDNNLK
-778 GSSNEVKTFGN
+778 ESSNEVKTFGSK
-789 QGQFRLVTTYMIDAQ
+789 GQFRIVTTYMIDAE
-804 GQEGRDSVRTAVLG
+804 GQEGRDSVRAAVLSS
-818 ALKGFKLAEGDPILS
+818 LKGFELVGEDPVLS

-840 IATSTRDKSAFL
+840 IATSTRDKSGFL

-877 TVALIHDVLVV
+877 TIALIHDVLVV
-888 LSFFAILDGVVPF
+888 LSMFAILDGVVPF
-901 PTDFDQN
+901 PTDFDQH

-931 REFLSSRR
+931 REFLTNNKAERS
-939 VDRNDESL
+939 DAKL
-947 INTAINDTLSRT
+947 INLAINDTLSRT

-984 SLALLIGVIVGT
+984 SLALLIGVVVGT

-1008 DFSSKKKQN
+1008 DFSTKKKQS
-1017 Q
+1017 

>member
-1 MKTNKTIVGFSIVL
+1 MKTNKTIVGFSLVL

-35 AKAFAAKA
+35 AKTFAAKVVD
-43 AEKGG
+43 KGG

-57 IDSLGNQEIYSVGI
+57 IDSLGNNEIYNVGI
-71 AGFTYFECKQREINL
+71 AAYTYFECKQREINL

-106 KVLSNDS
+106 RVLSNDN
-113 KDRDLNRA
+113 KDKDLNSA
-121 IDEANVAVR
+121 IDAANSDVR
-130 DNGADF
+130 NKGADF
-136 IDAFVASF
+136 VDAFVSNF

-149 SRNMAN
+149 NRNLAN
-155 LFAKGN
+155 LFIKGN
-161 KGVIQSNSSEGE
+161 KSSIQSASSEGE
-173 VVSYLKTETSSAVDR
+173 VVNYLRTETTSAVDR

-245 NDGQRRDGTR
+245 NDGQRRDGSR

-263 SKMAAVDVP
+263 SKMAAITPIAVSESSAVDSP
-272 VADTSTTD
+272 L
-280 STSTAVTAAS
+280 
-290 NPVAAAPAVPNAV
+290 VAAPMDAIVKTVKVASPSDTPA
-303 NQGTSS
+303 SS
-309 AAPAVADSPKVA
+309 AEIDSPKIA
-321 ENKKKEGKKDEAN
+321 ENNKKETKKDESN

-339 KVLKP
+339 RVLKS

-350 GSSVAVVKKA
+350 GSAVAIVKKA
-360 DRALLAKMLLDE
+360 DRAMLSRMLEDE
-372 RYAAVLRL
+372 RYATVLRL
-380 ENAKVAYSAKPRDY
+380 ESAKVAFSAKPRDY
-394 NADGKEAINSDEYFV
+394 EADGKEATNTDEFFV
-409 YFLKLDRD
+409 YFLRLDRE
-417 GNAALSAEEDNII
+417 GNAALSAEEENII

-443 EVSMEMTSKAGTQWA
+443 EVSMEMTAKAATQWA

-469 AVVLDERVYSAPVV
+469 AVVLDDRVYSAPVV
-483 NQKISGGNSQITGNF
+483 NQKISGGNSQISGNF

-524 EQVGASLGQDSIDR
+524 EQVGASLGKESITN
-538 GLNSLLFGF
+538 GMNSLMFGF
-547 ITTILFMV
+547 IATILFMI

-580 ASMGAALTLPG
+580 ASLGAALTLPG

-615 ELANG
+615 ELETG
-620 KGIKTAIADGFKH
+620 KALKTAIADGFKN
-633 ALSAIV
+633 ALSAII

-663 AIILVI
+663 AVILVI

-691 KGLEISFDAPW
+691 KGLEIKFDAPW
-702 NKNFLKNSNIDFVSN
+702 NKGFMKNSKIDFVGN
-717 RKKYYMISGFV
+717 RKKYYIASALV
-728 ILMGVVAFVMKG
+728 ILAGVVAFTIKG
-740 GINTGI
+740 GISTGI
-746 DFKGGYSY
+746 DFKGGHSY
-754 VVQFDASKKYQTED
+754 VIQFDPAQNYQTEA
-768 IKVALDNALK
+768 IKEALDKNLLE
-778 GSSNEVKTFGN
+778 SSNEVKTFGSK
-789 QGQFRLVTTYMIDAQ
+789 GQYRVVTTYMIDAE
-804 GQEGRDSVRTAVLG
+804 GQEARDSVRASVMG
-818 ALKGFKLAEGDPILS
+818 ALKGFNMLGEDPVLS
-833 SSKVGAA
+833 TSKVGAA
-840 IATSTRDKSAFL
+840 IATSTRDKSGFL
-852 VILTVVGIFLYI
+852 VLLTVVGIFLYI

-877 TVALIHDVLVV
+877 TIALLHDVLVV
-888 LSFFAILDGVVPF
+888 LSCFAILDGVVPF
-901 PTDFDQN
+901 PTDFDQH

-931 REFLSSRR
+931 REFLTNNKGERSDAR
-939 VDRNDESL
+939 L
-947 INTAINDTLSRT
+947 INLAINNTLSRT
-959 IITSATVFVVVLIL
+959 IITAATVFVVVLIL
-973 FLFGGDALKGF
+973 FIFGGDALKGF
-984 SLALLIGVIVGT
+984 SLALLIGVVVGT

-1008 DFSSKKKQN
+1008 DFSTKKKQLK
-1017 Q
+1017 

>member
-48 DSKEAYRRY
+48 DNKEAYRRY

-130 DNGADF
+130 DKGADF
-136 IDAFVASF
+136 VDAFVASF

-173 VVSYLKTETSSAVDR
+173 VISYLKTETTSAVDR

-263 SKMAAVDVP
+263 SKMSAADVV
-272 VADTSTTD
+272 VAQD
-280 STSTAVTAAS
+280 TAVNDTAAATS
-290 NPVAAAPAVPNAV
+290 MAAPATAV
-303 NQGTSS
+303 ATTP
-309 AAPAVADSPKVA
+309 AAAATTVADSPKVA
-321 ENKKKEGKKDEAN
+321 DSKKKESKKDEAN

-339 KVLKP
+339 KVLKS

-350 GSSVAVVKKA
+350 GSAVAVVKKA

-380 ENAKVAYSAKPRDY
+380 ENAKVAYSAKPRDF
-394 NADGKEAINSDEYFV
+394 NADGKEAVNSDEFFV

-417 GNAALSAEEDNII
+417 GNAALSAEDDNII

-518 AKIVAS
+518 ARIVAS

-620 KGIKTAIADGFKH
+620 KGMKTAIADGFKH
-633 ALSAIV
+633 AMSAIV

-702 NKNFLKNSNIDFVSN
+702 NKSFLKNSNIDFVSN

-728 ILMGVVAFVMKG
+728 ILMGLVAFITKG

-754 VVQFDASKKYQTED
+754 VVQFDAAKKYQTED

-789 QGQFRLVTTYMIDAQ
+789 QGQFRLVTTYMIDAE
-804 GQEGRDSVRTAVLG
+804 GQKGRDSVRTAVLS
-818 ALKGFKLAEGDPILS
+818 ALKGFNLAEGDPILS

-877 TVALIHDVLVV
+877 TIALIHDVLVV
-888 LSFFAILDGVVPF
+888 LSFFAILDGFVPF

-931 REFLSSRR
+931 REFLASRR
-939 VDRNDESL
+939 VDRNDETL

-1008 DFSSKKKQN
+1008 DFSSKKKQI

>member
-48 DSKEAYRRY
+48 DNKEAYRRY

-136 IDAFVASF
+136 VDAFVASF

-161 KGVIQSNSSEGE
+161 KGVIQSNSTEGE
-173 VVSYLKTETSSAVDR
+173 VLTYLKTETTSAVDR

-263 SKMAAVDVP
+263 SKMSAAPVTEVP
-272 VADTSTTD
+272 D
-280 STSTAVTAAS
+280 SAS
-290 NPVAAAPAVPNAV
+290 MDSGVVNAAAAPVA
-303 NQGTSS
+303 S
-309 AAPAVADSPKVA
+309 ATQATTTTAAVADSPKVA
-321 ENKKKEGKKDEAN
+321 DNKKKDDKKNEAN

-339 KVLKP
+339 KVLKS

-350 GSSVAVVKKA
+350 GSAIAVVKKA
-360 DRALLAKMLLDE
+360 DRAVLGKMLEDE
-372 RYAAVLRL
+372 RYAAVLRI
-380 ENAKVAYSAKPRDY
+380 ENAKVAYSAKPRDF
-394 NADGKEAINSDEYFV
+394 NADGKEAVNSDEYFV

-417 GNAALSAEEDNII
+417 GNAALSAEDDNII

-538 GLNSLLFGF
+538 GLNSLLLGF

-615 ELANG
+615 ELAAG
-620 KGIKTAIADGFKH
+620 KGMKTAIADGFKH
-633 ALSAIV
+633 AMSAIV

-691 KGLEISFDAPW
+691 KGLDISFDAPW
-702 NKNFLKNSNIDFVSN
+702 NKSFLKNSNIDFVSN
-717 RKKYYMISGFV
+717 RKKYYMASGFV
-728 ILMGVVAFVMKG
+728 ILVGLIAFISKG

-768 IKVALDNALK
+768 IKVALDNAMK
-778 GSSNEVKTFGN
+778 GSSNEVKTFGS
-789 QGQFRLVTTYMIDAQ
+789 QGQFRLVTTYMIEAE
-804 GQEGRDSVRTAVLG
+804 GQEGRDSVRTAVLT
-818 ALKGFKLAEGDPILS
+818 ALKGFKLADGDPILS

-864 VFRFRSVAYGMGA
+864 VFRFRSIAYGMGA

-931 REFLSSRR
+931 REFLTSKR
-939 VDRNDESL
+939 VDRNDEAL

-984 SLALLIGVIVGT
+984 SLALLIGVVVGT

-1008 DFSSKKKQN
+1008 DFSSKKKQI

>member
-35 AKAFAAKA
+35 AKAFAAKVA
-43 AEKGG
+43 DKGG

-57 IDSLGNQEIYSVGI
+57 IDSLGNEEIYSVGL
-71 AGFTYFECKQREINL
+71 AGYTYFECKQREVNL

-106 KVLSNDS
+106 RVLSNDT
-113 KDRDLNRA
+113 KDKDLARA
-121 IDEANVAVR
+121 IEQANTDVR
-130 DNGADF
+130 DKGSDF
-136 IDAFVASF
+136 VDAFVANF
-144 KKNSP
+144 KKNNP
-149 SRNMAN
+149 NRNLAN
-155 LFAKGN
+155 LFIKGN
-161 KGVIQSNSSEGE
+161 KSAIQSNSSEAE
-173 VVSYLKTETSSAVDR
+173 VVNFLRTETSSAVDR

-263 SKMAAVDVP
+263 SKMAPLAPKADAV
-272 VADTSTTD
+272 D
-280 STSTAVTAAS
+280 STSADSTAIAVATTPSPAAVTPATPADG
-290 NPVAAAPAVPNAV
+290 PVAV
-303 NQGTSS
+303 
-309 AAPAVADSPKVA
+309 DSPKVA
-321 ENKKKEGKKDEAN
+321 STDTKDKKDKKDEAN

-339 KVLKP
+339 KILRS

-350 GSSVAVVKKA
+350 GSAVAVVKKA
-360 DRALLAKMLLDE
+360 DRAMLTKMLEDE
-372 RYAAVLRL
+372 RFAAVLRL
-380 ENAKVAYSAKPRDY
+380 ESAKVAFSAKPRDY
-394 NADGKEAINSDEYFV
+394 EADGKEAVNSDEYFV

-417 GNAALSAEEDNII
+417 GNAALSAEEENII

-443 EVSMEMTSKAGTQWA
+443 EVSMEMTAKAGTQWA

-469 AVVLDERVYSAPVV
+469 AVVLDDRVYSAPVV

-524 EQVGASLGQDSIDR
+524 EQVGASLGQESITN

-547 ITTILFMV
+547 IATILFMI

-580 ASMGAALTLPG
+580 ASLGAALTLPG

-615 ELANG
+615 ELENG
-620 KGIKTAIADGFKH
+620 KSLKSAIADGFKH
-633 ALSAIV
+633 ALSAII

-663 AIILVI
+663 AVILVI

-691 KGLEISFDAPW
+691 KGLEIKFDAPW
-702 NKNFLKNSNIDFVSN
+702 NKGFMKNSNIDFVAN
-717 RKKYYMISGFV
+717 RKKYYMVSALV
-728 ILMGVVAFVMKG
+728 IVAGIAAFVMKG
-740 GINTGI
+740 GISTGI
-746 DFKGGYSY
+746 DFKGGHAY
-754 VVQFDASKKYQTED
+754 VIQFDADKNYQTEA
-768 IKVALDNALK
+768 IKTALDNNLK
-778 GSSNEVKTFGN
+778 ESSNEVKTFGSK
-789 QGQFRLVTTYMIDAQ
+789 GQFRIVTTYMIDAE
-804 GQEGRDSVRTAVLG
+804 GQEARDSVRADVLG
-818 ALKGFKLAEGDPILS
+818 ALKGFEMTGEDPVLS
-833 SSKVGAA
+833 TSKVGAA

-877 TVALIHDVLVV
+877 TIALIHDVLVV
-888 LSFFAILDGVVPF
+888 LSMFAILDGVVPF
-901 PTDFDQN
+901 PTDFDQH

-931 REFLSSRR
+931 REFLTNNKGERSDAR
-939 VDRNDESL
+939 L
-947 INTAINDTLSRT
+947 INLAINDTLSRT

-984 SLALLIGVIVGT
+984 SLALLIGVVVGT

-1008 DFSSKKKQN
+1008 DFSTKKKQS
-1017 Q
+1017 

>member
-48 DSKEAYRRY
+48 DNKEAYRRY

-136 IDAFVASF
+136 VDAFVASF

-161 KGVIQSNSSEGE
+161 KGVIQSNSTEGE
-173 VVSYLKTETSSAVDR
+173 VLTYLKTETTSAVDR

-263 SKMAAVDVP
+263 SKMSAAPVTEVP
-272 VADTSTTD
+272 D
-280 STSTAVTAAS
+280 SAS
-290 NPVAAAPAVPNAV
+290 MDSGVVNAAAAPVA
-303 NQGTSS
+303 S
-309 AAPAVADSPKVA
+309 ATPATTTTAAVADSPKVA
-321 ENKKKEGKKDEAN
+321 DNKKKDDKKNEAN

-339 KVLKP
+339 KLLKS

-350 GSSVAVVKKA
+350 GSAIAVVKKA
-360 DRALLAKMLLDE
+360 DRAVLGKMLEDE
-372 RYAAVLRL
+372 RYAAVLRI
-380 ENAKVAYSAKPRDY
+380 ENAKVAYSAKPRDF
-394 NADGKEAINSDEYFV
+394 NADGKEAVNSDEYFV

-417 GNAALSAEEDNII
+417 GNAALSAEDDNII

-615 ELANG
+615 ELAAG
-620 KGIKTAIADGFKH
+620 KGMKTAIADGFKH
-633 ALSAIV
+633 AMSAIV

-691 KGLEISFDAPW
+691 KGLDISFDAPW
-702 NKNFLKNSNIDFVSN
+702 NKSFLKNSNIDFVSN
-717 RKKYYMISGFV
+717 RKKYYMASGFI
-728 ILMGVVAFVMKG
+728 ILVGLIAFISKG

-768 IKVALDNALK
+768 IKVALDNAMK

-789 QGQFRLVTTYMIDAQ
+789 QGQFRLVTTYMIEAE
-804 GQEGRDSVRTAVLG
+804 GQEGRDSVRTAVLT
-818 ALKGFKLAEGDPILS
+818 ALKGFKLADGDPILS

-864 VFRFRSVAYGMGA
+864 VFRFRSIAYGMGA

-931 REFLSSRR
+931 REFLTSKR
-939 VDRNDESL
+939 VDRNDEAL

-984 SLALLIGVIVGT
+984 SLALLIGVVVGT

-1008 DFSSKKKQN
+1008 DFSSKKKQI

>member
-1 MKTNKTIVGFSIVL
+1 MKTNKTVVGFSIVL
-15 ALACL
+15 ALACV

-35 AKAFAAKA
+35 AKAFAAKVA
-43 AEKGG
+43 DKGG

-57 IDSLGNQEIYSVGI
+57 IDSLGNDEIYNVGL
-71 AGFTYFECKQREINL
+71 AGYTYFECKQREVNL

-106 KVLSNDS
+106 RVLSNDT
-113 KDRDLNRA
+113 KDKDLNRA
-121 IDEANVAVR
+121 INEANVDVR
-130 DNGADF
+130 DKGADF
-136 IDAFVASF
+136 VDAFVANF
-144 KKNSP
+144 KKNNP
-149 SRNMAN
+149 NRNLAN
-155 LFAKGN
+155 LFIKGN
-161 KGVIQSNSSEGE
+161 KSAIQSNSNEAE
-173 VVSYLKTETSSAVDR
+173 VVNFLRTETTSAVDR

-263 SKMAAVDVP
+263 SKLAP
-272 VADTSTTD
+272 VAPKEETID
-280 STSTAVTAAS
+280 STSQDSVVASTVAAATPAVA
-290 NPVAAAPAVPNAV
+290 PAAAPAADGPVAV
-303 NQGTSS
+303 
-309 AAPAVADSPKVA
+309 DSPKVA
-321 ENKKKEGKKDEAN
+321 SKEKKDKKDEAN

-339 KVLKP
+339 KVLRS

-350 GSSVAVVKKA
+350 GSAVAVVKKA
-360 DRALLAKMLLDE
+360 DRALLTKMMEDE

-380 ENAKVAYSAKPRDY
+380 ESAKLAFSAKPRDY
-394 NADGKEAINSDEYFV
+394 EADGKEAVNSDEYFV
-409 YFLKLDRD
+409 YFLKLDRE
-417 GNAALSAEEDNII
+417 GNAALSAEEENII

-443 EVSMEMTSKAGTQWA
+443 EVSMEMTAKAGTQWA

-469 AVVLDERVYSAPVV
+469 AVVLDDRVYSAPVV

-524 EQVGASLGQDSIDR
+524 EQVGASLGQESITN
-538 GLNSLLFGF
+538 GLNSLMFGF
-547 ITTILFMV
+547 IATILFMI

-580 ASMGAALTLPG
+580 ASLGAALTLPG

-615 ELANG
+615 ELENG
-620 KGIKTAIADGFKH
+620 KGMKSAIADGFKH
-633 ALSAIV
+633 ALSAII

-663 AIILVI
+663 AVILVI

-691 KGLEISFDAPW
+691 KGLDIKFDAPW
-702 NKNFLKNSNIDFVSN
+702 NKGFMKNSNIDFVAN
-717 RKKYYMISGFV
+717 RKKYYIASALV
-728 ILMGVVAFVMKG
+728 IVAGIAAFVAKG
-740 GINTGI
+740 GISTGI
-746 DFKGGYSY
+746 DFKGGHAY
-754 VVQFDASKKYQTED
+754 VIQFDAQKNYQTEA
-768 IKVALDNALK
+768 IKTALDNNLK
-778 GSSNEVKTFGN
+778 ESSNEVKTFGSN
-789 QGQFRLVTTYMIDAQ
+789 GQFRIVTTYKIDAE
-804 GQEGRDSVRTAVLG
+804 GQAARDSVRADVLG
-818 ALKGFKLAEGDPILS
+818 ALKGFDMVGEDPVMS
-833 SSKVGAA
+833 TSKVGAA

-877 TVALIHDVLVV
+877 TIALLHDVLVV
-888 LSFFAILDGVVPF
+888 LSMFAILDGVVPF
-901 PTDFDQN
+901 PTDFDQH

-931 REFLSSRR
+931 REFLTNNKGERS
-939 VDRNDESL
+939 DAKL
-947 INTAINDTLSRT
+947 INLAINNTLSRT

-1008 DFSSKKKQN
+1008 DFSTKKKQS
-1017 Q
+1017 

>member
-35 AKAFAAKA
+35 AKAFATKA

-48 DSKEAYRRY
+48 DNKEAYRRY

-136 IDAFVASF
+136 VEAFVASF

-161 KGVIQSNSSEGE
+161 KGVIQSNSTEGE
-173 VVSYLKTETSSAVDR
+173 VLTYLKTETTSAVDR

-263 SKMAAVDVP
+263 SKMSAADVTEVPGSTSVDSGAVNATATP
-272 VADTSTTD
+272 VASAVATTP
-280 STSTAVTAAS
+280 AA
-290 NPVAAAPAVPNAV
+290 
-303 NQGTSS
+303 TTTT
-309 AAPAVADSPKVA
+309 AVADSPKVA
-321 ENKKKEGKKDEAN
+321 DNKKKETKKDEAN

-339 KVLKP
+339 KVLKS

-350 GSSVAVVKKA
+350 GSAIAVVKKA
-360 DRALLAKMLLDE
+360 DRAVLSKMLEDE
-372 RYAAVLRL
+372 RYAAVLRI
-380 ENAKVAYSAKPRDY
+380 ENAKVVYSAKPRDF
-394 NADGKEAINSDEYFV
+394 NADGKEAVNSDEYFV

-417 GNAALSAEEDNII
+417 GNASLSAEDDNII

-469 AVVLDERVYSAPVV
+469 AVVLDDRVYSAPVV

-518 AKIVAS
+518 ARIVAS
-524 EQVGASLGQDSIDR
+524 EQVGASLGKSSIDN
-538 GLNSLLFGF
+538 GINSLIFGF
-547 ITTILFMV
+547 LSTVLFMI
-555 LYYSRAGW
+555 LYYNRAGW
-563 MAIVAVLGNVF
+563 MAIVAVLANVF
-574 LIMGVL
+574 LIMAIL
-580 ASMGAALTLPG
+580 ASLGAALTLPG
-591 MAGII
+591 MAGLI
-596 LTVGMAVDANV
+596 LTVGMAVDSNV

-615 ELANG
+615 ELALG
-620 KGIKTAIADGFKH
+620 KGIKTAISDGFRH
-633 ALSAIV
+633 ALPAII
-639 DSNIT
+639 DTHIT
-644 TLLAGFILTF
+644 TFMAGMILTF
-654 AGAGPAYGF
+654 SGAGPAYGYSV
-663 AIILVI
+663 ILVI
-669 GIFSSMF
+669 GIFCSIF

-684 LLDRRAD
+684 LLDRRVE
-691 KGLEISFDAPW
+691 KGKAIKFDTNW
-702 NKNFLKNSNIDFVSN
+702 NRNFLKNTNIDFVTN
-717 RKKYYMISGFV
+717 RHKYYWISIV
-728 ILMGVVAFVMKG
+728 IIVAGAIAFIAKG
-740 GINTGI
+740 GISTGI
-746 DFKGGYSY
+746 DFKGGNAFI
-754 VVQFDASKKYQTED
+754 VQLDADKNYQTEE
-768 IKVALDNALK
+768 ILSKLDASLPE
-778 GSSNEVKTFGN
+778 SSNEVKTFGDK
-789 QGQFRLVTTYMIDAQ
+789 GQFRIVTTFMINS
-804 GQEGRDSVRTAVLG
+804 EGAEARDSIRASVLG
-818 ALKGFKLAEGDPILS
+818 ALSKFDSPNPDKILS
-833 SSKVGAA
+833 TSKVGAA

-852 VILTVVGIFLYI
+852 VVLTVIGIFMYI
-864 VFRFRSVAYGMGA
+864 VFRFRSVAYGFGA
-877 TVALIHDVLVV
+877 TVALVNDVLVV
-888 LSFFAILDGVVPF
+888 LAVFALLDGVVPF
-901 PTDFDQN
+901 PTDFDQH
-908 LIAALLTLLGY
+908 LIAALLTVMGY
-919 SINDTV
+919 SVNDTV

-931 REFLSSRR
+931 REFLTKNKA
-939 VDRNDESL
+939 DRSDATL
-947 INTAINDTLSRT
+947 INTAINETLSRT
-959 IITSATVFVVVLIL
+959 IITSATVFTVVMIL

-984 SLALLIGVIVGT
+984 SLAMLVGVLVGT
-996 YSSICIATPIVV
+996 YSSICIATPIVI
-1008 DFSSKKKQN
+1008 DFPSDKKKLLK
-1017 Q
+1017 

>member
-1 MKTNKTIVGFSIVL
+1 MKTNKTVVGFSIVL

-35 AKAFAAKA
+35 AKAFAAKVA
-43 AEKGG
+43 DKGG

-57 IDSLGNQEIYSVGI
+57 IDSLGNDEIYNVGL
-71 AGFTYFECKQREINL
+71 AAYTYFECKQREVNL

-106 KVLSNDS
+106 RVLSNDT
-113 KDRDLNRA
+113 KDKELNRA
-121 IDEANVAVR
+121 IDAANADVR
-130 DNGADF
+130 DQGADF
-136 IDAFVASF
+136 VDAFVSNF
-144 KKNSP
+144 KKISP
-149 SRNMAN
+149 SRNLAN
-155 LFAKGN
+155 LFIKGN
-161 KGVIQSNSSEGE
+161 KSSIQSNSSEAE
-173 VVSYLKTETSSAVDR
+173 VVNYLRTETTSAVDR
-188 VYEVVEKRINQ
+188 VYEVIEKRINQ

-263 SKMAAVDVP
+263 SKMAAIAPAEVK
-272 VADTSTTD
+272 DTTTTD
-280 STSTAVTAAS
+280 TTVAAEAT
-290 NPVAAAPAVPNAV
+290 NVVATDAAAAAPVAATTAV
-303 NQGTSS
+303 
-309 AAPAVADSPKVA
+309 DSPKVA
-321 ENKKKEGKKDEAN
+321 DAKKKDTKKDEAN

-339 KVLKP
+339 KVLKS

-350 GSSVAVVKKA
+350 GSAVAVVKKA
-360 DRALLAKMLLDE
+360 DRAMLTKMLEDE
-372 RYAAVLRL
+372 RYAGVLRM
-380 ENAKVAYSAKPRDY
+380 ESAKVAFSAKPRDY
-394 NADGKEAINSDEYFV
+394 EADGKEAANSDEFFV
-409 YFLKLDRD
+409 YFLKLDREE
-417 GNAALSAEEDNII
+417 NAALSAEDENII

-443 EVSMEMTSKAGTQWA
+443 EVSMEMTAKAGTQWA

-469 AVVLDERVYSAPVV
+469 AVVLDDRVYSAPVV
-483 NQKISGGNSQITGNF
+483 NQKISGGNSQISGNF

-524 EQVGASLGQDSIDR
+524 EQVGASLGQESISN

-547 ITTILFMV
+547 IATILFMI

-580 ASMGAALTLPG
+580 ASLGAALTLPG

-615 ELANG
+615 ELENG
-620 KGIKTAIADGFKH
+620 KGLKTAIADGFKH
-633 ALSAIV
+633 ALSAII

-663 AIILVI
+663 AVILVI

-676 TALFITRL
+676 TALFVTRL

-691 KGLEISFDAPW
+691 KGLEIKFDAPW
-702 NKNFLKNSNIDFVSN
+702 NKGFMKNSNIDFVGN
-717 RKKYYMISGFV
+717 RKKYYIASALV
-728 ILMGVVAFVMKG
+728 IVAGLVAFISKG
-740 GINTGI
+740 GISTGI
-746 DFKGGYSY
+746 DFKGGHSY
-754 VVQFDASKKYQTED
+754 VIQFDAAKNYQTEAV
-768 IKVALDNALK
+768 KTALDNNLK
-778 GSSNEVKTFGN
+778 ESSNEVKTFGSK
-789 QGQFRLVTTYMIDAQ
+789 GQFRIVTTYMIDAE
-804 GQEGRDSVRTAVLG
+804 GQEGRDSVRAAVLSS
-818 ALKGFKLAEGDPILS
+818 LKGFELVGEDPVLS

-840 IATSTRDKSAFL
+840 IATSTRDKSGFL

-877 TVALIHDVLVV
+877 TIALIHDVLVV
-888 LSFFAILDGVVPF
+888 LSMFAILDGVVPF
-901 PTDFDQN
+901 PTDFDQH

-931 REFLSSRR
+931 REFLTNNKAERS
-939 VDRNDESL
+939 DAKL
-947 INTAINDTLSRT
+947 INLAINDTLSRT

-984 SLALLIGVIVGT
+984 SLALLIGVVVGT

-1008 DFSSKKKQN
+1008 DFSTKKKQS
-1017 Q
+1017 

>member
-48 DSKEAYRRY
+48 DNKEAYRRY

-136 IDAFVASF
+136 VDAFVASF

-161 KGVIQSNSSEGE
+161 KGVIQSNSTEGE
-173 VVSYLKTETSSAVDR
+173 VLTYLKTETTSAVDR

-263 SKMAAVDVP
+263 SKMSAAPVTEVP
-272 VADTSTTD
+272 D
-280 STSTAVTAAS
+280 SAS
-290 NPVAAAPAVPNAV
+290 MDSGVVNAAAAPVA
-303 NQGTSS
+303 S
-309 AAPAVADSPKVA
+309 ATPATTTTAAVADSPKVA
-321 ENKKKEGKKDEAN
+321 DNKKKDDKKNEAN

-339 KVLKP
+339 KLLKS

-350 GSSVAVVKKA
+350 GSAIAVVKKA
-360 DRALLAKMLLDE
+360 DRAVLGKMLEDE
-372 RYAAVLRL
+372 RYAAVLRI
-380 ENAKVAYSAKPRDY
+380 ENAKVAYSAKPRDF
-394 NADGKEAINSDEYFV
+394 NADGKEAVNSDEYFV

-417 GNAALSAEEDNII
+417 GNAALSAEDDNII

-547 ITTILFMV
+547 ITTILFTV

-615 ELANG
+615 ELAAG
-620 KGIKTAIADGFKH
+620 KGMKTAIADGFKH
-633 ALSAIV
+633 AMSAIV

-691 KGLEISFDAPW
+691 KGLDISFDAPW
-702 NKNFLKNSNIDFVSN
+702 NKSFLKNSNIDFVSN
-717 RKKYYMISGFV
+717 RKKYYMASGFV
-728 ILMGVVAFVMKG
+728 ILVGLIAFISKG

-768 IKVALDNALK
+768 IKVALDNAMK

-789 QGQFRLVTTYMIDAQ
+789 QGQFRLVTTYMIEAE
-804 GQEGRDSVRTAVLG
+804 GQEGRDSVRTAVLT
-818 ALKGFKLAEGDPILS
+818 ALKGFKLADGDPILS

-864 VFRFRSVAYGMGA
+864 VFRFRSIAYGMGA

-908 LIAALLTLLGY
+908 LIAAVLTLLGY

-931 REFLSSRR
+931 REFLTSKR
-939 VDRNDESL
+939 VDRNDEAL

-984 SLALLIGVIVGT
+984 SLALLIGVVVGT

-1008 DFSSKKKQN
+1008 DFSSKKKQI

>member
-1 MKTNKTIVGFSIVL
+1 MKSNKTVVGFSIIL

-35 AKAFAAKA
+35 AKAFAAKVA
-43 AEKGG
+43 DKGG

-57 IDSLGNQEIYSVGI
+57 VDSMGNQEIYNVGL
-71 AGFTYFECKQREINL
+71 AAYTYFECKQREVNL

-106 KVLSNDS
+106 RVLSNDT
-113 KDRDLNRA
+113 KDKELNRA
-121 IDEANVAVR
+121 IDAANTDVR
-130 DNGADF
+130 DQGADF
-136 IDAFVASF
+136 VDAFVANF
-144 KKNSP
+144 KKISP
-149 SRNMAN
+149 NRNLAN
-155 LFAKGN
+155 LFIKGN
-161 KGVIQSNSSEGE
+161 KSSIQSGSSEGE
-173 VVSYLKTETSSAVDR
+173 VLNYLRTETSSAVDR
-188 VYEVVEKRINQ
+188 VYEVIEKRINQ

-245 NDGQRRDGTR
+245 NDGQRRDGSR
-255 ILNALYKA
+255 ILNSLYKA
-263 SKMAAVDVP
+263 SKMAAIAAP
-272 VADTSTTD
+272 VVEADTNAIDTLNSVATATTAD
-280 STSTAVTAAS
+280 GSVAPASTAV
-290 NPVAAAPAVPNAV
+290 V
-303 NQGTSS
+303 
-309 AAPAVADSPKVA
+309 DSPKVA
-321 ENKKKEGKKDEAN
+321 DNKKKDAKKDEAT

-339 KVLKP
+339 RVLKS

-350 GSSVAVVKKA
+350 GSAVAVVKKA
-360 DRALLAKMLLDE
+360 DRAMLTKMMEDE
-372 RYAAVLRL
+372 RYASVLRL
-380 ENAKVAYSAKPRDY
+380 ESAKLAFSAKPRDY
-394 NADGKEAINSDEYFV
+394 EADGKEATNSDEFFV

-417 GNAALSAEEDNII
+417 GNASLSAEEENII

-443 EVSMEMTSKAGTQWA
+443 EVSMEMTAKAGTQWA

-469 AVVLDERVYSAPVV
+469 AVVLDDRVYSAPVV
-483 NQKISGGNSQITGNF
+483 NQKISGGNSQISGNF

-524 EQVGASLGQDSIDR
+524 EQVGASLGKESISN

-547 ITTILFMV
+547 VATILFMI

-580 ASMGAALTLPG
+580 ASLGAALTLPG

-615 ELANG
+615 ELATG
-620 KGIKTAIADGFKH
+620 KSLKSAIADGFKH
-633 ALSAIV
+633 ALSAII

-663 AIILVI
+663 AVILVI

-676 TALFITRL
+676 TALFVTRL

-691 KGLEISFDAPW
+691 KGLEIKFDAPW
-702 NKNFLKNSNIDFVSN
+702 NKGFMKNSNIDFVGN
-717 RKKYYMISGFV
+717 RKKYYIASALVIVAGLIAFIS
-728 ILMGVVAFVMKG
+728 KG
-740 GINTGI
+740 GISTGI
-746 DFKGGYSY
+746 DFKGGHSY
-754 VVQFDASKKYQTED
+754 VIQFDASKNYQTED
-768 IKVALDNALK
+768 ISAALK
-778 GSSNEVKTFGN
+778 ANLPESSNEVKTFGSK
-789 QGQFRLVTTYMIDAQ
+789 GQYRIVTTYMIDAE
-804 GQEGRDSVRTAVLG
+804 GQEGRDSVRAAVLSS
-818 ALKGFKLAEGDPILS
+818 LKGFNLVGEDPVLS
-833 SSKVGAA
+833 TAKVGAA
-840 IATSTRDKSAFL
+840 IATSTRDKSGFL
-852 VILTVVGIFLYI
+852 VLLTVVGIFLYI

-877 TVALIHDVLVV
+877 TIALLHDVLVV
-888 LSFFAILDGVVPF
+888 LSCFAILDGVVPF
-901 PTDFDQN
+901 PTDFDQH

-931 REFLSSRR
+931 REFLTNNKGERS
-939 VDRNDESL
+939 DTKL
-947 INTAINDTLSRT
+947 INSAINDTLSRT

-984 SLALLIGVIVGT
+984 SLALLIGVVVGT

-1008 DFSSKKKQN
+1008 DFSTKKKQS
-1017 Q
+1017 

>member
-48 DSKEAYRRY
+48 DNKEAYRRY

-136 IDAFVASF
+136 VKAFVASF

-173 VVSYLKTETSSAVDR
+173 VLNYLDVETKSAVDR

-263 SKMAAVDVP
+263 SKMSAAPITEVPDSASMDSGVVNVTDGP
-272 VADTSTTD
+272 VA
-280 STSTAVTAAS
+280 
-290 NPVAAAPAVPNAV
+290 
-303 NQGTSS
+303 SS
-309 AAPAVADSPKVA
+309 AATTPAATTTVADSPKVA
-321 ENKKKEGKKDEAN
+321 DNKKKEAKKDEAN

-339 KVLKP
+339 KVLKS

-350 GSSVAVVKKA
+350 GSAIAVVKKA
-360 DRALLAKMLLDE
+360 DRAVLGKMLEDE
-372 RYAAVLRL
+372 RYAAVLRI
-380 ENAKVAYSAKPRDY
+380 ENAKVAYSAKPRDF
-394 NADGKEAINSDEYFV
+394 NADGKEAVNSDEYFV

-417 GNAALSAEEDNII
+417 GNAALSAEDDNII

-615 ELANG
+615 ELAAG
-620 KGIKTAIADGFKH
+620 KAMKTAIADGFKH
-633 ALSAIV
+633 AMSAIV

-702 NKNFLKNSNIDFVSN
+702 NKSFLKNSNIDFVSN
-717 RKKYYMISGFV
+717 RKKYYMVSGFV
-728 ILMGVVAFVMKG
+728 ILMGLIAFISKG

-768 IKVALDNALK
+768 IKVAMDNAMK

-804 GQEGRDSVRTAVLG
+804 GQEGRDSVRTAVLT
-818 ALKGFKLAEGDPILS
+818 ALKGFNLAEGDPILS

-864 VFRFRSVAYGMGA
+864 VFRFRSIAYGMGA
-877 TVALIHDVLVV
+877 TIALIHDVLVV

-931 REFLSSRR
+931 REFLTSKR
-939 VDRNDESL
+939 VDRNDEKL

-984 SLALLIGVIVGT
+984 SLALLIGVVVGT

-1008 DFSSKKKQN
+1008 DFSSKKKQL

>member
-35 AKAFAAKA
+35 AKAFAAKVA
-43 AEKGG
+43 DKGG

-57 IDSLGNQEIYSVGI
+57 IDSLGNEEIYSVGL
-71 AGFTYFECKQREINL
+71 AGYTYFECKQREVNL

-106 KVLSNDS
+106 RVLSNDT
-113 KDRDLNRA
+113 KDKDLARA
-121 IDEANVAVR
+121 IEQANTDVR
-130 DNGADF
+130 DKGSDF
-136 IDAFVASF
+136 VDAFVANF
-144 KKNSP
+144 KKNNP
-149 SRNMAN
+149 NRNLAN
-155 LFAKGN
+155 LFIKGN
-161 KGVIQSNSSEGE
+161 KSAIQSNSSEAE
-173 VVSYLKTETSSAVDR
+173 VVNFLRTETSSAVDR

-263 SKMAAVDVP
+263 SKMAPLAPKADAVD
-272 VADTSTTD
+272 STLTD
-280 STSTAVTAAS
+280 STAIAVATTPSPAVVTPATPADG
-290 NPVAAAPAVPNAV
+290 PVAV
-303 NQGTSS
+303 
-309 AAPAVADSPKVA
+309 DSPKVA
-321 ENKKKEGKKDEAN
+321 STDAKDKKDKKDEAN

-339 KVLKP
+339 KILRS

-350 GSSVAVVKKA
+350 GSAVAVVKKA
-360 DRALLAKMLLDE
+360 DRAMLTKMLEDE
-372 RYAAVLRL
+372 RFAAVLRL
-380 ENAKVAYSAKPRDY
+380 ESAKVAFSAKPRDY
-394 NADGKEAINSDEYFV
+394 EADGKEAVNSDEYFV

-417 GNAALSAEEDNII
+417 GNAALSAEEENII

-443 EVSMEMTSKAGTQWA
+443 EVSMEMTAKAGTQWA

-469 AVVLDERVYSAPVV
+469 AVVLDDRVYSAPVV

-524 EQVGASLGQDSIDR
+524 EQVGASLGQESITN

-547 ITTILFMV
+547 IATILFMI

-580 ASMGAALTLPG
+580 ASLGAALTLPG

-615 ELANG
+615 ELENG
-620 KGIKTAIADGFKH
+620 KSLKSAIADGFKH
-633 ALSAIV
+633 ALSAII

-663 AIILVI
+663 AVILVI

-691 KGLEISFDAPW
+691 KGLEIKFDAPW
-702 NKNFLKNSNIDFVSN
+702 NKGFMKNSNIDFVAN
-717 RKKYYMISGFV
+717 RKKYYMVSALV
-728 ILMGVVAFVMKG
+728 IVAGIAAFVMKG
-740 GINTGI
+740 GISTGI
-746 DFKGGYSY
+746 DFKGGHAY
-754 VVQFDASKKYQTED
+754 VIQFDADKNYQTEA
-768 IKVALDNALK
+768 IKTALDNNLK
-778 GSSNEVKTFGN
+778 ESSNEVKTFGSK
-789 QGQFRLVTTYMIDAQ
+789 GQFRIVTTYMIDAE
-804 GQEGRDSVRTAVLG
+804 GQEARDSVRADVLG
-818 ALKGFKLAEGDPILS
+818 ALKGFEMTGEDPVLS
-833 SSKVGAA
+833 TSKVGAA

-877 TVALIHDVLVV
+877 TIALIHDVLVV
-888 LSFFAILDGVVPF
+888 LSMFAILDGVVPF
-901 PTDFDQN
+901 PTDFDQH

-931 REFLSSRR
+931 REFLTNNKGERSDAR
-939 VDRNDESL
+939 L
-947 INTAINDTLSRT
+947 INLAINDTLSRT

-984 SLALLIGVIVGT
+984 SLALLIGVVVGT

-1008 DFSSKKKQN
+1008 DFSTKKKQS
-1017 Q
+1017 

>member
-35 AKAFAAKA
+35 AKAFAAKVA
-43 AEKGG
+43 DKGG

-57 IDSLGNQEIYSVGI
+57 IDSLGNEEIYSVGL
-71 AGFTYFECKQREINL
+71 AGYTYFECKQREVNL

-106 KVLSNDS
+106 RVLSNDT
-113 KDRDLNRA
+113 KDKDLARA
-121 IDEANVAVR
+121 IEQANTDVR
-130 DNGADF
+130 DKGSDF
-136 IDAFVASF
+136 VDAFVANF
-144 KKNSP
+144 KKNNP
-149 SRNMAN
+149 NRNLAN
-155 LFAKGN
+155 LFIKGN
-161 KGVIQSNSSEGE
+161 KSAIQSNSSEAE
-173 VVSYLKTETSSAVDR
+173 VVNFLRTETSSAVDR

-263 SKMAAVDVP
+263 SKMAPLAPKADAV
-272 VADTSTTD
+272 D
-280 STSTAVTAAS
+280 STSADSTAIAVATTPSPAAVTPATPADG
-290 NPVAAAPAVPNAV
+290 PVAV
-303 NQGTSS
+303 
-309 AAPAVADSPKVA
+309 DSPKVA
-321 ENKKKEGKKDEAN
+321 STDAKDKKDKKDEAN

-339 KVLKP
+339 KILRS

-350 GSSVAVVKKA
+350 GSAVAVVKKA
-360 DRALLAKMLLDE
+360 DRAMLTKMLEDE
-372 RYAAVLRL
+372 RFAAVLRL
-380 ENAKVAYSAKPRDY
+380 ESAKVAFSAKPRDY
-394 NADGKEAINSDEYFV
+394 EADGKEAVNSDEYFV

-417 GNAALSAEEDNII
+417 GNAALSAEEENII

-443 EVSMEMTSKAGTQWA
+443 EVSMEMTAKAGTQWA

-469 AVVLDERVYSAPVV
+469 AVVLDDRVYSAPVV

-524 EQVGASLGQDSIDR
+524 EQVGASLGQESITN

-547 ITTILFMV
+547 IATILFMI

-580 ASMGAALTLPG
+580 ASLGAALTLPG

-615 ELANG
+615 ELENG
-620 KGIKTAIADGFKH
+620 KSLKSAIADGFKH
-633 ALSAIV
+633 ALSAII

-663 AIILVI
+663 AVILVI

-691 KGLEISFDAPW
+691 KGLEIKFDAPW
-702 NKNFLKNSNIDFVSN
+702 NKGFMKNSNIDFVAN
-717 RKKYYMISGFV
+717 RKKYYMVSALV
-728 ILMGVVAFVMKG
+728 IVAGIAAFVMKG
-740 GINTGI
+740 GISTGI
-746 DFKGGYSY
+746 DFKGGHAY
-754 VVQFDASKKYQTED
+754 VIQFDADKNYQTEA
-768 IKVALDNALK
+768 IKTALDNNLK
-778 GSSNEVKTFGN
+778 ESSNEVKTFGSK
-789 QGQFRLVTTYMIDAQ
+789 GQFRIVTTYMIDAE
-804 GQEGRDSVRTAVLG
+804 GQEARDSVRADVLG
-818 ALKGFKLAEGDPILS
+818 ALKGFEMTGEDPVLS
-833 SSKVGAA
+833 TSKVGAA

-877 TVALIHDVLVV
+877 TIALIHDVLVV
-888 LSFFAILDGVVPF
+888 LSMFAILDGVVPF
-901 PTDFDQN
+901 PTDFDQH

-931 REFLSSRR
+931 REFLTNNKGERSDAR
-939 VDRNDESL
+939 L
-947 INTAINDTLSRT
+947 INLAINDTLSRT

-984 SLALLIGVIVGT
+984 SLALLIGVVVGT

-1008 DFSSKKKQN
+1008 DFSSKKKQS
-1017 Q
+1017 

>member
-48 DSKEAYRRY
+48 DNKEAYRRY

-130 DNGADF
+130 DKGADF
-136 IDAFVASF
+136 VDAFVESF

-173 VVSYLKTETSSAVDR
+173 VISYLKTETTSAVDR

-263 SKMAAVDVP
+263 SKMSAADVV
-272 VADTSTTD
+272 VAQD
-280 STSTAVTAAS
+280 TAVNDTAAATS
-290 NPVAAAPAVPNAV
+290 MAAPATAV
-303 NQGTSS
+303 ATTP
-309 AAPAVADSPKVA
+309 AAAATTVADSPKVA
-321 ENKKKEGKKDEAN
+321 DIKKKESKKDEAN

-339 KVLKP
+339 KVLKS

-350 GSSVAVVKKA
+350 GSAVAVVKKA

-380 ENAKVAYSAKPRDY
+380 ENAKVAYSAKPRDF
-394 NADGKEAINSDEYFV
+394 NADGKEAVNSDEFFV

-417 GNAALSAEEDNII
+417 GNAALSAEDDNII

-518 AKIVAS
+518 ARIVAS

-615 ELANG
+615 ELAAG
-620 KGIKTAIADGFKH
+620 KGMKTAIADGFKN
-633 ALSAIV
+633 AMSAIV

-702 NKNFLKNSNIDFVSN
+702 NKSFLKNSNIDFVSN

-728 ILMGVVAFVMKG
+728 ILMGLVAFITKG

-754 VVQFDASKKYQTED
+754 VVQFDAAKKYQTED

-789 QGQFRLVTTYMIDAQ
+789 QGQFRLVTTYMIDAE
-804 GQEGRDSVRTAVLG
+804 GQEGRDSVRTAVLS
-818 ALKGFKLAEGDPILS
+818 ALKGFNLAEGDPILS

-877 TVALIHDVLVV
+877 TIALIHDVLVV
-888 LSFFAILDGVVPF
+888 LSFFAILDGFVPF

-931 REFLSSRR
+931 REFLASRR
-939 VDRNDESL
+939 VDRNDETL

-1008 DFSSKKKQN
+1008 DFSSKKKQI

>member
-1 MKTNKTIVGFSIVL
+1 MKTNKTVVGFSIVL
-15 ALACL
+15 ALACV

-35 AKAFAAKA
+35 AKAFAAKVA
-43 AEKGG
+43 DKGG

-57 IDSLGNQEIYSVGI
+57 IDSLGNDEIYNVGL
-71 AGFTYFECKQREINL
+71 AGYTYFECKQREVNL

-106 KVLSNDS
+106 RVLSNDT
-113 KDRDLNRA
+113 KDKDLNRA
-121 IDEANVAVR
+121 INEANVDVR
-130 DNGADF
+130 DKGADF
-136 IDAFVASF
+136 VDAFVANF
-144 KKNSP
+144 KKNNP
-149 SRNMAN
+149 SRNLAN
-155 LFAKGN
+155 LFIKGN
-161 KGVIQSNSSEGE
+161 KSVIQSNSNEAE
-173 VVSYLKTETSSAVDR
+173 VVNFLRTETTSAIDR

-263 SKMAAVDVP
+263 SKLAP
-272 VADTSTTD
+272 VASKEETIDTTSQDSVVASTVAAATP
-280 STSTAVTAAS
+280 AVA
-290 NPVAAAPAVPNAV
+290 PAAAPAADGPVAV
-303 NQGTSS
+303 
-309 AAPAVADSPKVA
+309 DSPKVA
-321 ENKKKEGKKDEAN
+321 SKEKKDKKDEAN

-339 KVLKP
+339 KVLRS

-350 GSSVAVVKKA
+350 GSAVAVVKKA
-360 DRALLAKMLLDE
+360 DRALLTKMMEDE

-380 ENAKVAYSAKPRDY
+380 ESAKLAFSAKPRDY
-394 NADGKEAINSDEYFV
+394 EADGKEAVNSDEYFV
-409 YFLKLDRD
+409 YFLKLDRE
-417 GNAALSAEEDNII
+417 GNAALSAEEENII

-443 EVSMEMTSKAGTQWA
+443 EVSMEMTAKAGTQWA

-524 EQVGASLGQDSIDR
+524 EQVGASLGQASITN
-538 GLNSLLFGF
+538 GLNSLMFGF
-547 ITTILFMV
+547 IATILFMI

-563 MAIVAVLGNVF
+563 MAIVAVLGNVV

-580 ASMGAALTLPG
+580 ASLGAALTLPG

-615 ELANG
+615 ELENG
-620 KGIKTAIADGFKH
+620 KGMKSAIADGFKH
-633 ALSAIV
+633 ALSAII

-663 AIILVI
+663 AVILVI

-691 KGLEISFDAPW
+691 KGLDIKFDAPW
-702 NKNFLKNSNIDFVSN
+702 NKGFMKNSNIDFVGN
-717 RKKYYMISGFV
+717 RKKYYIASALMIVAG
-728 ILMGVVAFVMKG
+728 IAAFVAKG
-740 GINTGI
+740 GISTGI
-746 DFKGGYSY
+746 DFKGGHAY
-754 VVQFDASKKYQTED
+754 VIQFDAQKNYQSEA
-768 IKVALDNALK
+768 IKMALDNNLK
-778 GSSNEVKTFGN
+778 ESSNEVKTFGSA
-789 QGQFRLVTTYMIDAQ
+789 GQFRIVTTYKIDAE
-804 GQEGRDSVRTAVLG
+804 GQAARDSVRADVLG
-818 ALKGFKLAEGDPILS
+818 ALKGFDMVGEDPVMS
-833 SSKVGAA
+833 TSKVGAA
-840 IATSTRDKSAFL
+840 IATSTRDRSGFL

-877 TVALIHDVLVV
+877 TIALLHDVLVV
-888 LSFFAILDGVVPF
+888 LSMFAILDGVVPF
-901 PTDFDQN
+901 PTDFDQH

-931 REFLSSRR
+931 REFLTNNKGERS
-939 VDRNDESL
+939 DAKL
-947 INTAINDTLSRT
+947 INMAINGTLSRT
-959 IITSATVFVVVLIL
+959 IITAATVFMVVLIL

-1008 DFSSKKKQN
+1008 DFSTKKKQS
-1017 Q
+1017 

>member
-48 DSKEAYRRY
+48 DNKEAYRRY

-136 IDAFVASF
+136 VKAFVASF

-173 VVSYLKTETSSAVDR
+173 VLNYLDVETKSAVDR

-236 KLEFYEVYG
+236 KLEIYEVYG

-263 SKMAAVDVP
+263 SKMSAAPITEVPDSASMDSGVVNVTDGP
-272 VADTSTTD
+272 VA
-280 STSTAVTAAS
+280 
-290 NPVAAAPAVPNAV
+290 
-303 NQGTSS
+303 SS
-309 AAPAVADSPKVA
+309 AATTPAATTTVADSPKVA
-321 ENKKKEGKKDEAN
+321 DNKKKEAKKDEAN

-339 KVLKP
+339 KVLKS

-350 GSSVAVVKKA
+350 GSAIAVVKKA
-360 DRALLAKMLLDE
+360 DRAVLGKMLEDE
-372 RYAAVLRL
+372 RYAAVLRI
-380 ENAKVAYSAKPRDY
+380 ENAKVAYSAKPRDF
-394 NADGKEAINSDEYFV
+394 NADGKEAVNSDEYFV

-417 GNAALSAEEDNII
+417 GNAALSAEDDNII

-615 ELANG
+615 ELAAG
-620 KGIKTAIADGFKH
+620 KAMKTAIADGFKH
-633 ALSAIV
+633 AMSAIV

-702 NKNFLKNSNIDFVSN
+702 NKSFLKNSNIDFVSN
-717 RKKYYMISGFV
+717 RKKYYMVSGFV
-728 ILMGVVAFVMKG
+728 ILMGLIAFISKG

-768 IKVALDNALK
+768 IKVAMDNAMK

-804 GQEGRDSVRTAVLG
+804 GQEGRDSVRTAVLT
-818 ALKGFKLAEGDPILS
+818 ALKGFNLAEGDPILS

-864 VFRFRSVAYGMGA
+864 VFRFRSIAYGMGA
-877 TVALIHDVLVV
+877 TIALIHDVLVV

-931 REFLSSRR
+931 REFLSSKR
-939 VDRNDESL
+939 VDRNDEKL

-984 SLALLIGVIVGT
+984 SLALLIGVVVGT

-1008 DFSSKKKQN
+1008 DFSSKKKQI

>member
-15 ALACL
+15 ALACV

-48 DSKEAYRRY
+48 DNKEAYRRY

-136 IDAFVASF
+136 VKAFVASF

-173 VVSYLKTETSSAVDR
+173 VLNYLDVETKSAVDR

-263 SKMAAVDVP
+263 SKMSAAPVTEVP
-272 VADTSTTD
+272 D
-280 STSTAVTAAS
+280 SAS
-290 NPVAAAPAVPNAV
+290 MDSGLVNAAAAPVALATP
-303 NQGTSS
+303 
-309 AAPAVADSPKVA
+309 AATTTAAVADSPKVA
-321 ENKKKEGKKDEAN
+321 DNKKKDAKKDEAN

-339 KVLKP
+339 KVLKS

-350 GSSVAVVKKA
+350 GSAIAVVKKA
-360 DRALLAKMLLDE
+360 DRAVLGKMLEDE
-372 RYAAVLRL
+372 RYTSVLRV
-380 ENAKVAYSAKPRDY
+380 ENAKVAYSAKPRDF
-394 NADGKEAINSDEYFV
+394 NADGKEAVNSDEYFV

-417 GNAALSAEEDNII
+417 GNAALSAEDDNII

-615 ELANG
+615 ELAAG
-620 KGIKTAIADGFKH
+620 KGMKTAIADGFKH
-633 ALSAIV
+633 AMSAIV

-702 NKNFLKNSNIDFVSN
+702 NKSFLKNSNIDFVSN
-717 RKKYYMISGFV
+717 RKKYYMASGFV
-728 ILMGVVAFVMKG
+728 ILVGLIAFISKG

-768 IKVALDNALK
+768 IKVALDNAMK

-804 GQEGRDSVRTAVLG
+804 GQEGRDSVRTAVLT
-818 ALKGFKLAEGDPILS
+818 ALKGFKLADGDPILS

-864 VFRFRSVAYGMGA
+864 VFRFRSIAYGMGA

-931 REFLSSRR
+931 REFLTSKR
-939 VDRNDESL
+939 VDRNDEAL

-984 SLALLIGVIVGT
+984 SLALLIGVVVGT

-1008 DFSSKKKQN
+1008 DFSSKKKQI

>member
-48 DSKEAYRRY
+48 DNKEAYRRY

-136 IDAFVASF
+136 VDAFVASF

-161 KGVIQSNSSEGE
+161 KGVIQSNSTEGE
-173 VVSYLKTETSSAVDR
+173 VLTYLKTETTSAVDR

-263 SKMAAVDVP
+263 SKMSAPEVAVVPDSASMDSGLVNAAAAQ
-272 VADTSTTD
+272 VASTTPA
-280 STSTAVTAAS
+280 STT
-290 NPVAAAPAVPNAV
+290 
-303 NQGTSS
+303 TSE
-309 AAPAVADSPKVA
+309 VADSPKVA
-321 ENKKKEGKKDEAN
+321 DNKKKDAKKDEAN

-339 KVLKP
+339 KLLKS

-350 GSSVAVVKKA
+350 GSAIAVVKKA
-360 DRALLAKMLLDE
+360 DRAVLGKMLEDE
-372 RYAAVLRL
+372 RYAAVLRI
-380 ENAKVAYSAKPRDY
+380 ENAKVAYSAKPRDF
-394 NADGKEAINSDEYFV
+394 NADGKEAVNSDEYFV

-417 GNAALSAEEDNII
+417 GNAALSAEDDNII

-518 AKIVAS
+518 ARIVAS

-615 ELANG
+615 ELAAG
-620 KGIKTAIADGFKH
+620 KAMKTAIADGFKH
-633 ALSAIV
+633 AMSAIV

-691 KGLEISFDAPW
+691 KGLDISFDAPW
-702 NKNFLKNSNIDFVSN
+702 NKSFLKNSNIDFVSN
-717 RKKYYMISGFV
+717 RKKYYFVSGFV
-728 ILMGVVAFVMKG
+728 ILMGLIAFISKG

-768 IKVALDNALK
+768 IKVAMDNAMK

-789 QGQFRLVTTYMIDAQ
+789 QGQFRLVTTYMIEAE
-804 GQEGRDSVRTAVLG
+804 GQEGRDSVRTAVLS
-818 ALKGFKLAEGDPILS
+818 ALKGFKLADGDPILS

-864 VFRFRSVAYGMGA
+864 VFRFRSIAYGMGA

-931 REFLSSRR
+931 REFLTSKR
-939 VDRNDESL
+939 VDRNDEAL

-984 SLALLIGVIVGT
+984 SLALLIGVVVGT

-1008 DFSSKKKQN
+1008 DFSSKKKQI

>member
-1 MKTNKTIVGFSIVL
+1 MKTNKTVVGFSIVL

-35 AKAFAAKA
+35 AKAFAAKVA
-43 AEKGG
+43 DKGG

-57 IDSLGNQEIYSVGI
+57 IDSLGNDEIYNVGL
-71 AGFTYFECKQREINL
+71 AAYTYFECKQREVNL

-106 KVLSNDS
+106 RVLSNDT
-113 KDRDLNRA
+113 KDKELNRA
-121 IDEANVAVR
+121 IDAANVDVR
-130 DNGADF
+130 DQGADF
-136 IDAFVASF
+136 VDAFVSNF
-144 KKNSP
+144 KKISP
-149 SRNMAN
+149 SRNLAN
-155 LFAKGN
+155 LFIKGN
-161 KGVIQSNSSEGE
+161 KSSIQSNSSEAE
-173 VVSYLKTETSSAVDR
+173 VVNYLRTETTSAVDR
-188 VYEVVEKRINQ
+188 VYEVIEKRINQ

-263 SKMAAVDVP
+263 SKMATIAPAVEQ
-272 VADTSTTD
+272 DTTVID
-280 STSTAVTAAS
+280 STAVANATNVVATDAAAAA
-290 NPVAAAPAVPNAV
+290 PVAATTAV
-303 NQGTSS
+303 
-309 AAPAVADSPKVA
+309 DSPKVA
-321 ENKKKEGKKDEAN
+321 DAKKKDTKKDEAN

-339 KVLKP
+339 KVLKS

-350 GSSVAVVKKA
+350 GSAVAVVKKA
-360 DRALLAKMLLDE
+360 DRAMLTKMLEDE
-372 RYAAVLRL
+372 RYAGVLRM
-380 ENAKVAYSAKPRDY
+380 ESAKVAFSAKPRDY
-394 NADGKEAINSDEYFV
+394 EADGKEAANSDEFFV
-409 YFLKLDRD
+409 YFLKLDREE
-417 GNAALSAEEDNII
+417 NAALSAEDENII

-443 EVSMEMTSKAGTQWA
+443 EVSMEMTAKAGTQWA

-469 AVVLDERVYSAPVV
+469 AVVLDDRVYSAPVV
-483 NQKISGGNSQITGNF
+483 NQKISGGNSQISGNF

-524 EQVGASLGQDSIDR
+524 EQVGASLGQESISN

-547 ITTILFMV
+547 IATILFMI

-580 ASMGAALTLPG
+580 ASLGAALTLPG

-615 ELANG
+615 ELENG
-620 KGIKTAIADGFKH
+620 KGLKTAIADGFKH
-633 ALSAIV
+633 ALSAII

-663 AIILVI
+663 AVILVI

-676 TALFITRL
+676 TALFVTRL

-691 KGLEISFDAPW
+691 KGLEIKFDAPW
-702 NKNFLKNSNIDFVSN
+702 NKGFMKNSNIDFVGN
-717 RKKYYMISGFV
+717 RKKYYIASALV
-728 ILMGVVAFVMKG
+728 IVAGLVAFISKG
-740 GINTGI
+740 GISTGI
-746 DFKGGYSY
+746 DFKGGHSY
-754 VVQFDASKKYQTED
+754 VIQFDAAKNYQTEAV
-768 IKVALDNALK
+768 KTALDNNLK
-778 GSSNEVKTFGN
+778 ESSNEVKTFGSK
-789 QGQFRLVTTYMIDAQ
+789 GQFRIVTTYMIDAE
-804 GQEGRDSVRTAVLG
+804 GQEGRDSVRAAVLSS
-818 ALKGFKLAEGDPILS
+818 LKGFELVGEDPVLS

-840 IATSTRDKSAFL
+840 IATSTRDKSGFL

-877 TVALIHDVLVV
+877 TIALIHDVLVV
-888 LSFFAILDGVVPF
+888 LSMFAILDGVVPF
-901 PTDFDQN
+901 PTDFDQH

-931 REFLSSRR
+931 REFLTNNKAERS
-939 VDRNDESL
+939 DAKL
-947 INTAINDTLSRT
+947 INLAINNTLSRT

-984 SLALLIGVIVGT
+984 SLALLIGVVVGT

-1008 DFSSKKKQN
+1008 DFSTKKKQS
-1017 Q
+1017 

>member
-1 MKTNKTIVGFSIVL
+1 MKTNKTVVGFSIVL
-15 ALACL
+15 ALACV

-35 AKAFAAKA
+35 AKAFAAKVA
-43 AEKGG
+43 DKGG

-57 IDSLGNQEIYSVGI
+57 IDSLGNDEIYNVGL
-71 AGFTYFECKQREINL
+71 AGYTYFECKQREVNL

-106 KVLSNDS
+106 RVLSNDT
-113 KDRDLNRA
+113 KDKDLNRA
-121 IDEANVAVR
+121 INEANVDVR
-130 DNGADF
+130 DKGADF
-136 IDAFVASF
+136 VEAFVANF
-144 KKNSP
+144 KKNNP
-149 SRNMAN
+149 SRNLAN
-155 LFAKGN
+155 LFIKGN
-161 KGVIQSNSSEGE
+161 KSAIQSSSNEAE
-173 VVSYLKTETSSAVDR
+173 VVNFLRTETTSAVDR

-263 SKMAAVDVP
+263 SKLAP
-272 VADTSTTD
+272 VASKEETIDTTSQDSVVAST
-280 STSTAVTAAS
+280 
-290 NPVAAAPAVPNAV
+290 VAAATPAV
-303 NQGTSS
+303 
-309 AAPAVADSPKVA
+309 APAVAPAADGPVAVDSPKVA
-321 ENKKKEGKKDEAN
+321 LKEKKDKKDEAN

-339 KVLKP
+339 KVLRS

-350 GSSVAVVKKA
+350 GSAVAVVKKA
-360 DRALLAKMLLDE
+360 DRALLTKMMEDE

-380 ENAKVAYSAKPRDY
+380 ESAKLAFSAKPRDY
-394 NADGKEAINSDEYFV
+394 EADGKEAVNSDEYFV
-409 YFLKLDRD
+409 YFLKLDRE
-417 GNAALSAEEDNII
+417 GNAALSAEEENII

-443 EVSMEMTSKAGTQWA
+443 EVSMEMTAKAGTQWA

-524 EQVGASLGQDSIDR
+524 EQVGASLGQASITN
-538 GLNSLLFGF
+538 GLNSLMFGF
-547 ITTILFMV
+547 IATILFMI

-563 MAIVAVLGNVF
+563 MAIVAVLGNVV

-580 ASMGAALTLPG
+580 ASLGAALTLPG

-615 ELANG
+615 ELENG
-620 KGIKTAIADGFKH
+620 KGMKSAIADGFKH
-633 ALSAIV
+633 ALSAII

-663 AIILVI
+663 AVILVI

-691 KGLEISFDAPW
+691 KGLDIKFDAPW
-702 NKNFLKNSNIDFVSN
+702 NKGFMKNSNIDFVAN
-717 RKKYYMISGFV
+717 RKKYYIASALV
-728 ILMGVVAFVMKG
+728 IVAGIAAFVAKG
-740 GINTGI
+740 GISTGI
-746 DFKGGYSY
+746 DFKGGHAY
-754 VVQFDASKKYQTED
+754 VIQFDAQKNYQTEA
-768 IKVALDNALK
+768 IKTALDNNLK
-778 GSSNEVKTFGN
+778 ESSNEVKTFGSA
-789 QGQFRLVTTYMIDAQ
+789 GQFRIVTTYKIDAE
-804 GQEGRDSVRTAVLG
+804 GQAARDSVRADVLG
-818 ALKGFKLAEGDPILS
+818 ALKGFDMVGEDPVMS
-833 SSKVGAA
+833 TSKVGAA
-840 IATSTRDKSAFL
+840 IATSTRDKSGFL

-877 TVALIHDVLVV
+877 TIALLHDVLVV
-888 LSFFAILDGVVPF
+888 LSMFAILDGVVPF
-901 PTDFDQN
+901 PTDFDQH

-931 REFLSSRR
+931 REFLTNNKGERS
-939 VDRNDESL
+939 DAKL
-947 INTAINDTLSRT
+947 INLAINDTLSRT

-1008 DFSSKKKQN
+1008 DFSTKKKQS
-1017 Q
+1017 

>member
-15 ALACL
+15 ALACV

-35 AKAFAAKA
+35 AKAFAAKVA
-43 AEKGG
+43 DKGG

-57 IDSLGNQEIYSVGI
+57 IDSLGNEEIYSVGL
-71 AGFTYFECKQREINL
+71 AGYTYFECKQREVNL

-106 KVLSNDS
+106 RVLSNDT
-113 KDRDLNRA
+113 KDKDLARA
-121 IDEANVAVR
+121 IEQANADVR
-130 DNGADF
+130 DKGSDF
-136 IDAFVASF
+136 VDAFVANF
-144 KKNSP
+144 KKNNP
-149 SRNMAN
+149 NRNLAN
-155 LFAKGN
+155 LFIKGN
-161 KGVIQSNSSEGE
+161 KSTIQSNSSEAE
-173 VVSYLKTETSSAVDR
+173 VVNFLRTETSSAVDR

-245 NDGQRRDGTR
+245 NDGQRRDGSR

-263 SKMAAVDVP
+263 SKLAPLAPKAEEV
-272 VADTSTTD
+272 D
-280 STSTAVTAAS
+280 STVVDSSVA
-290 NPVAAAPAVPNAV
+290 PVVAN
-303 NQGTSS
+303 T
-309 AAPAVADSPKVA
+309 APAVAPATTTADGPVAVDSPKVA
-321 ENKKKEGKKDEAN
+321 STNSKDKKDKKDEAN

-339 KVLKP
+339 KILRS

-350 GSSVAVVKKA
+350 GSAVAVVKKA
-360 DRALLAKMLLDE
+360 DRAMLTKMMEDE

-380 ENAKVAYSAKPRDY
+380 ESAKLAFSAKPRDY
-394 NADGKEAINSDEYFV
+394 EADGKEAANSDEYFV

-417 GNAALSAEEDNII
+417 GNAALSAEEENII

-443 EVSMEMTSKAGTQWA
+443 EVSMEMTAKAGTQWA

-469 AVVLDERVYSAPVV
+469 AVVLDDRVYSAPVV

-524 EQVGASLGQDSIDR
+524 EQVGASLGQESINN

-547 ITTILFMV
+547 IATILFMI

-580 ASMGAALTLPG
+580 ASLGAALTLPG

-615 ELANG
+615 ELEIG
-620 KGIKTAIADGFKH
+620 KSLKTAIADGFKH
-633 ALSAIV
+633 ALSAII

-663 AIILVI
+663 AVILVI

-691 KGLEISFDAPW
+691 KGLEIKFDAPW
-702 NKNFLKNSNIDFVSN
+702 NKGFMKNSNIDFVGN
-717 RKKYYMISGFV
+717 RKKYYMISALV
-728 ILMGVVAFVMKG
+728 IVAGIAAFVMKG
-740 GINTGI
+740 GISTGI
-746 DFKGGYSY
+746 DFKGGHSY
-754 VVQFDASKKYQTED
+754 VIQFDADKNYQTEA
-768 IKVALDNALK
+768 IKTALDNNLK
-778 GSSNEVKTFGN
+778 ESSNEVKTFGSK
-789 QGQFRLVTTYMIDAQ
+789 GQFRIVTTYMIDAE
-804 GQEGRDSVRTAVLG
+804 GQAARDSVRADVMG
-818 ALKGFKLAEGDPILS
+818 ALKGFEMTGEDPVLS
-833 SSKVGAA
+833 TSKVGAA

-877 TVALIHDVLVV
+877 TIALIHDVLVV
-888 LSFFAILDGVVPF
+888 LSMFAILDGVVPF
-901 PTDFDQN
+901 PTDFDQH

-931 REFLSSRR
+931 REFLTNNKGERSDTR
-939 VDRNDESL
+939 L
-947 INTAINDTLSRT
+947 INLAINNTLSRT

-984 SLALLIGVIVGT
+984 SLALLIGVVVGT

-1008 DFSSKKKQN
+1008 DFSTKKKQS
-1017 Q
+1017 

>member
-1 MKTNKTIVGFSIVL
+1 MKSNKTIIGFSVVL

-35 AKAFAAKA
+35 AKAFAEKVAK
-43 AEKGG
+43 KGG
-48 DSKEAYRRY
+48 DSKDANRRY
-57 IDSLGNQEIYSVGI
+57 IDSLGSKEIYGIGI

-113 KDRDLNRA
+113 KDKDLIRA
-121 IDEANVAVR
+121 IDKANIAVR
-130 DNGADF
+130 DDGSDF
-136 IDAFVASF
+136 IEAFVGSF
-144 KKNSP
+144 KSINP
-149 SRNMAN
+149 NREITN

-161 KGVIQSNSSEGE
+161 KGIIQRNSSVSE
-173 VVSYLKTETSSAVDR
+173 VINYLNTETNSAVDR
-188 VYEVVEKRINQ
+188 VYEVIEKRINQ

-245 NDGQRRDGTR
+245 NDGRKKDGSR

-263 SKMAAVDVP
+263 SKMSAADLASAP
-272 VADTSTTD
+272 VLDSTQTNSIKLSATPVEDTAKKTVTST
-280 STSTAVTAAS
+280 S
-290 NPVAAAPAVPNAV
+290 NKDVKKSESI
-303 NQGTSS
+303 GSS
-309 AAPAVADSPKVA
+309 
-321 ENKKKEGKKDEAN
+321 
-334 GSPLA
+334 LA
-339 KVLKP
+339 KIVMP

-350 GSSVAVVKKA
+350 GSSIAVVKKA
-360 DRALLAKMLLDE
+360 DRGLFSKLMEDE
-372 RYAAVLRL
+372 RYASVLRL
-380 ENAKVAYSAKPRDY
+380 ENAKIAFSAKPRDY
-394 NADGKEAINSDEYFV
+394 DAAGKEVQGSDEYFV
-409 YFLKLDRD
+409 YFLKLDRQ
-417 GNAALSAEEDNII
+417 GNAALAAEDDNII
-430 SDARVNTSPTGEL
+430 SDARVNTSPTGQL
-443 EVSMEMTSKAGTQWA
+443 EVSMEMTAEAGTRWA
-458 QVTGR
+458 QVTGA
-463 NIGKYI
+463 NVGKYI
-469 AVVLDERVYSAPVV
+469 AVVLDDRVYSAPVV
-483 NQKISGGNSQITGNF
+483 NQKIGGGNSQITGNF

-524 EQVGASLGQDSIDR
+524 EQVGASLGQDSINR

-547 ITTILFMV
+547 LTTILFMI
-555 LYYSRAGW
+555 LYYNRAGW

-580 ASMGAALTLPG
+580 ASLGAALTLPG
-591 MAGII
+591 IAGII

-615 ELANG
+615 ELAAG
-620 KGIKTAIADGFKH
+620 KAMKTAISEGFKH
-633 ALSAIV
+633 AMGAII

-684 LLDRRAD
+684 LLDRRAE
-691 KGLEISFDAPW
+691 KGLPIQFDTTW
-702 NKNFLKNSNIDFVSN
+702 NRNFLKNSNIDFVSN
-717 RKKYYMISGFV
+717 RKKYYMVSGAI
-728 ILMGVVAFVMKG
+728 ILCGVVAFFMKG

-746 DFKGGYSY
+746 DFKGGNSF
-754 VVQFDASKKYQTED
+754 VVQFEAKNNVQTEK
-768 IKVALDNALK
+768 IKLAMDKGLP
-778 GSSNEVKTFGN
+778 GSSNEVKTFGAS
-789 QGQFRLVTTYMIDAQ
+789 GQFRLVTTYKIDS
-804 GQEGRDSVRTAVLG
+804 EGKEARDEIRNAVL
-818 ALKGFKLAEGDPILS
+818 ASLKEFNIKGEESILS
-833 SSKVGAA
+833 SAKVGAA

-864 VFRFRSVAYGMGA
+864 VFRFRSVAYGFGA
-877 TVALIHDVLVV
+877 TIALIHDVLVV

-931 REFLSSRR
+931 REFLTSRR
-939 VDRNDESL
+939 VDRNDVTM

-959 IITSATVFVVVLIL
+959 IITSTTVFVVVLIL

-996 YSSICIATPIVV
+996 YSSICIATPIVI
-1008 DFSSKKKQN
+1008 DFSSNKKQ
-1017 Q
+1017 